1 MKQKW
6 SQIEN
11 KQRFSIKKLSVGV
24 ASVSIGFFITGIPM
38 VQADTSGEG
47 LESTVAVATDMDS
60 KQDSVA
66 EKKEDGPL
74 SDEPAKT
81 EQVDEPVAEEGAVEE
96 VVDTEAGE
104 ESGLLTD
111 RVATEIKTTAGKTTE
126 ESREKEDISVKE
138 ASAPQTI
145 PQESQLEPE
154 EVTTGRYILQ
164 FSEENRNLVL
174 DKLKKIDGVKIV
186 HEYKEVLTG
195 ASVEVGKESL
205 SDVKAITEL
214 TSLEESRRIRPTL
227 HTAKQLVGALK
238 ASSKYQTDGRGMVI
252 AVIDSGLDIKHKD
265 MRLDDGVIPKIKDIT
280 PSTTGTYTLK
290 VPHGYNYVSGNDS
303 LYDDTHEPHGM
314 HIAGTLA
321 GNATDEEVA
330 SKKGVDGIAP
340 NAQLLVYKIFSN
352 DPKNYKAETEDAAYA
367 AIEDAIKHGAD
378 VISLSVGYYDSGL
391 PGNAYYTIAK
401 RAAEKG
407 IIITAAIGNAGAS
420 SSDTSF
426 DLHTNNALGAVD
438 TATTVG
444 VAATPAVIAVGS
456 ARNTHLVQR
465 EFMLNGQSFGY
476 YPIGYTTLTEG
487 KYEFVDAG
495 NGHWEE
501 VQGLDLAGKVAVIKK
516 DKFDLKDAVRN
527 LKFKDVAGIIV
538 INTDQGWNKDYY
550 RTHQLLVDDK
560 TLLSYSSIWGISLSG
575 EDGRRLLEVANQSQD
590 NTGLVLRPTIGMK
603 KLIEVPTVSG
613 FSSWGPT
620 VNLELKPEI
629 VAPGEDVYATLNDNR
644 YGSMSGTSMASP
656 IVAGASALL
665 LPRIRQMTPPE
676 GMTRMDLLRIILMN
690 TATPLVDVLDSSGHA
705 LENSP
710 RQQGAGLLQIDR
722 AFETDVILHH
732 RLKGGVELKE
742 IGRETEFE
750 VTLENLGN
758 QQRSFAISAG
768 KVLTSQDV
776 PVDRIG
782 RSGKVV
788 KEIHAAEI
796 KGSSLHLSEQS
807 IQLGPKEKRTIRL
820 KLDAGEAKDQFAE
833 GYIYF
838 KSLTEG
844 QSDISIPYFG
854 FVGDW
859 SKERI
864 VDAPAWE
871 TSSKLK
877 LTSVL
882 SSYKHNK
889 SGRYIELGRE
899 KIQDNQSPLNP
910 DNIAIQNQHSDSQI
924 GNAFVRFALL
934 RDITNYDLDIVKEA
948 TEDAPVLRRIDTGTM
963 LSRVRY
969 VDYFE
974 SLSEYS
980 KLRTPI
986 ELHRWDGKV
995 YDAGND
1001 ENIPAPEGQYF
1012 FRLRVKNKENGA
1024 YQYTYLPVKIDNQ
1037 KPEIVAID
1045 TNRLSSHRELV
1056 VTAKDNNKV
1065 WEVRANLNGEDLLV
1079 EKVVDDAGQLH
1090 YHLKEVELPLDAKNH
1105 LRVEVMDIAG
1115 NVVAVEKDL
1124 MAPVIQFKNLEDLMA
1139 IRSKKTVEIK
1149 ANVSAQVSDVQAN
1162 LDTQAVNYSLEDG
1175 QLSLQIPEQSDGR
1188 HSFELILKD
1197 KDGNAIYTKTLN
1209 YLVDNE
1215 KPTIDLDIEKDEEDE
1230 EDEEVIQIGKNGRF
1244 TLKGKVSDNVSLP
1257 KNIKL
1262 YYSNLDIGKGE
1273 LKIID
1278 VKEDGSF
1285 EQDFF
1290 KSDFPRAIM
1299 LTAVDE
1305 KGNKLKDL
1313 RINTSPE
1320 SLDEEEETEV
1330 PITVNNWL
1338 IDPIRFNK
1346 ESLGRELD
1354 SELVDFKKQEDGTYL
1369 FTFEIEAETDQAHS
1383 VRINGGEKRYFED
1396 GKLTYPVTL
1405 IEEGNVVDISVYNE
1419 ADELTYTKK
1428 YQMLVDTENPVLQLE
1443 NEVLPLERQV
1453 VDSEEDEDEENQYA
1467 GVLLADADGHLTL
1480 TGSAK
1485 DNGIYWS
1492 LKINEDFVARGGFW
1506 RQYGNNEKAFRYELH
1521 SLKDGDTV
1529 KLDLSD
1535 SFGNAV
1541 VKKYKVRLNDKEVS
1555 EQVPEK
1561 DLHVEQSDK
1570 DQAPSIPVPKSEAH
1584 VPMPKEDNS
1593 LAPQTESAEIALLTG
1608 DTREDGVE
1616 HLVRLTKHEEA
1627 LGISDER
1634 IEVSVPHREF
1644 FERSGRGE
1652 TGALAADTSGKLPQ
1666 TGDSLGSVFISAL
1679 LGLFGGAMAL
1689 RNLKRKE

>member
-74 SDEPAKT
+74 SDEPVKT
-81 EQVDEPVAEEGAVEE
+81 DQVDEPVAEEGVVEE
-96 VVDTEAGE
+96 VVDTEADE
-104 ESGLLTD
+104 EPGLSVD
-111 RVATEIKTTAGKTTE
+111 RAAIEIKTTAGKTTD
-126 ESREKEDISVKE
+126 ESREKEDISGKE
-138 ASAPQTI
+138 ASAPQTS
-145 PQESQLEPE
+145 PQESQVEPE
-154 EVTTGRYILQ
+154 EVTRGRYILQ
-164 FSEENRNLVL
+164 FSDENRNLVL

-265 MRLDDGVIPKIKDIT
+265 MRLDEGVVPKIKEIT

-290 VPHGYNYVSGNDS
+290 VPHGYNYVSGNDN

-330 SKKGVDGIAP
+330 SKQGIDGIAP

-444 VAATPAVIAVGS
+444 VAATPAVIGVGS

-495 NGHWEE
+495 NGRWEE
-501 VQGLDLAGKVAVIKK
+501 VQGLDLAGKVAIIKK

-560 TLLSYSSIWGISLSG
+560 TLLSYSSIWGISLGG
-575 EDGRRLLEVANQSQD
+575 EDGRRLLEVANQSQG

-690 TATPLVDVLDSSGHA
+690 TATPLIDVLDSSGHA

-788 KEIHAAEI
+788 KEIHATEI
-796 KGSSLHLSEQS
+796 KGSSIHLSEQS
-807 IQLGPKEKRTIRL
+807 IQLGPKEKKTIRL
-820 KLDAGEAKDQFAE
+820 RLDAGEAKDQFAE

-995 YDAGND
+995 YDASKD

-1037 KPEIVAID
+1037 KPEIVAINTD
-1045 TNRLSSHRELV
+1045 RLTSHRELV

-1065 WEVRANLNGEDLLV
+1065 WEVRANLNGENLLV

-1124 MAPVIQFKNLEDLMA
+1124 VVPVIQFKNLEDLMA

-1162 LDTQAVNYSLEDG
+1162 LDAQAVNYSLENG
-1175 QLSLQIPEQSDGR
+1175 QLSLHIPEQSDGR

-1197 KDGNAIYTKTLN
+1197 KDGNLIYTKTLN

-1215 KPTIDLDIEKDEEDE
+1215 KPTIELDIE

-1320 SLDEEEETEV
+1320 SLDDEEETEV

-1354 SELVDFKKQEDGTYL
+1354 SGLVDFKKQEDGTYL

-1419 ADELTYTKK
+1419 AGELTYTKK

-1453 VDSEEDEDEENQYA
+1453 VDSDEDEDEENQYA

-1561 DLHVEQSDK
+1561 NLHVEQSDK
-1570 DQAPSIPVPKSEAH
+1570 DQTPSIPIPKSEVQ
-1584 VPMPKEDNS
+1584 VPMPKEEDS
-1593 LAPQTESAEIALLTG
+1593 LAPQTESTEIALLTG
-1608 DTREDGVE
+1608 GTREDGVE
-1616 HLVRLTKHEEA
+1616 YLGRLTKHEEA

-1634 IEVSVPHREF
+1634 IDVSVPHREL

-1652 TGALAADTSGKLPQ
+1652 TGALVADTSGKLPQ

-1689 RNLKRKE
+1689 GNLKRKE

>member
-60 KQDSVA
+60 RPDSVA

-74 SDEPAKT
+74 SDEPVNT
-81 EQVDEPVAEEGAVEE
+81 DQVDEPVAEEGVVEE
-96 VVDTEAGE
+96 VVDTEADE
-104 ESGLLTD
+104 EPGLSVD
-111 RVATEIKTTAGKTTE
+111 RAATEIKTTAGKTTD
-126 ESREKEDISVKE
+126 ESREKEDISGKE
-138 ASAPQTI
+138 ASAPQTS

-154 EVTTGRYILQ
+154 EVTRGRYILQ
-164 FSEENRNLVL
+164 FSDENRNLVL

-195 ASVEVGKESL
+195 ASVEVGRESL

-265 MRLDDGVIPKIKDIT
+265 MRLDEGVVPKIKEIT

-290 VPHGYNYVSGNDS
+290 VPHGYNYVSGNDN

-330 SKKGVDGIAP
+330 SKQGIDGIAP

-444 VAATPAVIAVGS
+444 VAATPAVIGVGS

-495 NGHWEE
+495 NGRWEE
-501 VQGLDLAGKVAVIKK
+501 VQGLDLAGKVAIIKK

-527 LKFKDVAGIIV
+527 LKFKDVVGLV
-538 INTDQGWNKDYY
+538 VVNTDQGWNKDYY
-550 RTHQLLVDDK
+550 KTHQLLVDDK

-590 NTGLVLRPTIGMK
+590 KVGLVLKPTIGMK

-676 GMTRMDLLRIILMN
+676 GMTRMDLLRIVLMN

-788 KEIHAAEI
+788 KEIHATEI

-807 IQLGPKEKRTIRL
+807 IQLGPKEKKTIRL
-820 KLDAGEAKDQFAE
+820 RLDAGEAKDQFAE

-871 TSSKLK
+871 TGSKLK

-899 KIQDNQSPLNP
+899 KIQDNQSPINP
-910 DNIAIQNQHSDSQI
+910 EDIAIQNQHSDSQT

-986 ELHRWDGKV
+986 ELHRWDGKL
-995 YDAGND
+995 YDASQD

-1045 TNRLSSHRELV
+1045 TNRLTSHRELV

-1065 WEVRANLNGEDLLV
+1065 WEVRANLNGENLLV
-1079 EKVVDDAGQLH
+1079 EKVVDDSGQLH

-1105 LRVEVMDIAG
+1105 LRVEAMDIAG
-1115 NVVAVEKDL
+1115 NVIAVETDL
-1124 MAPVIQFKNLEDLMA
+1124 VSPVIQFKNLEDLMA
-1139 IRSKKTVEIK
+1139 TRSKKTVEIK

-1162 LDTQAVNYSLEDG
+1162 LDAQAVNYSLENG

-1197 KDGNAIYTKTLN
+1197 KDGKLIYTKTLN

-1215 KPTIDLDIEKDEEDE
+1215 KPTIDLDIE

-1244 TLKGKVSDNVSLP
+1244 TLKGKVSDNVSFP
-1257 KNIKL
+1257 KDIKL
-1262 YYSNLDIGKGE
+1262 YYSNLDIGKGV

-1305 KGNKLKDL
+1305 KGNKSTAL

-1320 SLDEEEETEV
+1320 SLDDEEETEV

-1453 VDSEEDEDEENQYA
+1453 ADDEDEDEENQYA

-1480 TGSAK
+1480 IGSAK

-1535 SFGNAV
+1535 SFGNAL

-1570 DQAPSIPVPKSEAH
+1570 DQASSIPIPKSEAH
-1584 VPMPKEDNS
+1584 VPMPKEENS
-1593 LAPQTESAEIALLTG
+1593 LASQTESTEIALLTG
-1608 DTREDGVE
+1608 DTIEDGVE

-1634 IEVSVPHREF
+1634 IEVSVPHREL

-1652 TGALAADTSGKLPQ
+1652 TSALAADTSGKLPQ

-1689 RNLKRKE
+1689 GNLKRKE

>member
-60 KQDSVA
+60 RPDSVA

-74 SDEPAKT
+74 SDEPVNT
-81 EQVDEPVAEEGAVEE
+81 DQVDEPVAEEGVVEE
-96 VVDTEAGE
+96 VVDTEADE
-104 ESGLLTD
+104 EPGLSVD
-111 RVATEIKTTAGKTTE
+111 RAATEIKTTAGKTTD
-126 ESREKEDISVKE
+126 ESREKEDISGKE
-138 ASAPQTI
+138 ASAPQTS

-154 EVTTGRYILQ
+154 EVTRGRYILQ
-164 FSEENRNLVL
+164 FSDENRNLVL

-265 MRLDDGVIPKIKDIT
+265 MRLDEGVVPKIKEIT

-290 VPHGYNYVSGNDS
+290 VPHGYNYVSGNDN

-330 SKKGVDGIAP
+330 SKQGIDGIAP

-444 VAATPAVIAVGS
+444 VAATPAVIGVGS

-495 NGHWEE
+495 NGRWEE
-501 VQGLDLAGKVAVIKK
+501 VQGLDLAGKVAIIKK

-527 LKFKDVAGIIV
+527 LKFKDVVGLV
-538 INTDQGWNKDYY
+538 VVNTDQGWNKDYY
-550 RTHQLLVDDK
+550 KTHQLLVDDK

-590 NTGLVLRPTIGMK
+590 KVGLVLKPTIGMK

-676 GMTRMDLLRIILMN
+676 GMTRMDLLRIVLMN

-788 KEIHAAEI
+788 KEIHATEI
-796 KGSSLHLSEQS
+796 KGSSIHLSERS
-807 IQLGPKEKRTIRL
+807 IQLGPKEKKTIRL

-871 TSSKLK
+871 TGSKLK

-899 KIQDNQSPLNP
+899 KIQDNQSPINP
-910 DNIAIQNQHSDSQI
+910 EDIAIQNQHSDSQT

-986 ELHRWDGKV
+986 ELHRWDGKL
-995 YDAGND
+995 YDASQD

-1045 TNRLSSHRELV
+1045 TNRLTSHRELV

-1065 WEVRANLNGEDLLV
+1065 WEVRANLNGENLLV
-1079 EKVVDDAGQLH
+1079 EKVVDDSGQLH

-1105 LRVEVMDIAG
+1105 LRVEAMDIAG
-1115 NVVAVEKDL
+1115 NVIAVETDL
-1124 MAPVIQFKNLEDLMA
+1124 VSPVIQFKNLEDLMA
-1139 IRSKKTVEIK
+1139 TRSKKTVEIK

-1162 LDTQAVNYSLEDG
+1162 LDAQAVNYSLENG

-1197 KDGNAIYTKTLN
+1197 KDGNLIYTKTLN

-1215 KPTIDLDIEKDEEDE
+1215 KPTIDLDIE

-1273 LKIID
+1273 LKFID

-1290 KSDFPRAIM
+1290 KSDFPRAII

-1320 SLDEEEETEV
+1320 SLDDEEETEV

-1369 FTFEIEAETDQAHS
+1369 FTFEIEAETEQAYS

-1453 VDSEEDEDEENQYA
+1453 ADDEDEDEENQYA

-1480 TGSAK
+1480 IGSAK

-1535 SFGNAV
+1535 SFGNAL

-1570 DQAPSIPVPKSEAH
+1570 DQASSIPISKSEAH
-1584 VPMPKEDNS
+1584 VPMPKEENS
-1593 LAPQTESAEIALLTG
+1593 LASQTESTEIALLTG

-1616 HLVRLTKHEEA
+1616 HLEKLTKHEEA

-1634 IEVSVPHREF
+1634 IEVSAPHREF

-1652 TGALAADTSGKLPQ
+1652 TSALAADTSGKLPQ

-1679 LGLFGGAMAL
+1679 LGLFGGVMAL
-1689 RNLKRKE
+1689 GNLKRKE

>member
-74 SDEPAKT
+74 SDEPVKT
-81 EQVDEPVAEEGAVEE
+81 DQVDEPVAEEGVVEE

-111 RVATEIKTTAGKTTE
+111 QAATEIKTTAGKTTD
-126 ESREKEDISVKE
+126 ESREKEDISGKE
-138 ASAPQTI
+138 ASAPQTS
-145 PQESQLEPE
+145 PQESQVEPE
-154 EVTTGRYILQ
+154 EVTRGRYILQ
-164 FSEENRNLVL
+164 FSDENRNLVL

-265 MRLDDGVIPKIKDIT
+265 MRLDEGVVPKIKEIT

-290 VPHGYNYVSGNDS
+290 VPHGYNYVSGNDN

-330 SKKGVDGIAP
+330 SKQGIDGIAP

-444 VAATPAVIAVGS
+444 VAATPAVIGVGS

-495 NGHWEE
+495 NGRWEE
-501 VQGLDLAGKVAVIKK
+501 VQGLDLAGKVAIIKK

-527 LKFKDVAGIIV
+527 LKFKDVAGLVV

-550 RTHQLLVDDK
+550 KTHQLLVDDK

-575 EDGRRLLEVANQSQD
+575 EDGRRLLEVANQSQG
-590 NTGLVLRPTIGMK
+590 NTGLVLKPTIGMK

-690 TATPLVDVLDSSGHA
+690 TATPLIDVLDSSGHA

-788 KEIHAAEI
+788 KEIHAIEI

-807 IQLGPKEKRTIRL
+807 IQLGPKEKKTIRL

-924 GNAFVRFALL
+924 GDAFVRFALL

-995 YDAGND
+995 YDASKD

-1045 TNRLSSHRELV
+1045 TNRLTSHRELV

-1149 ANVSAQVSDVQAN
+1149 ANVSAQVFNVQAN
-1162 LDTQAVNYSLEDG
+1162 LDAQAVNYSLENG

-1197 KDGNAIYTKTLN
+1197 KDGKLIYTKTLN

-1215 KPTIDLDIEKDEEDE
+1215 KPTIDLDIEK
-1230 EDEEVIQIGKNGRF
+1230 DEEVIQIGKNGRF

-1320 SLDEEEETEV
+1320 SLDDEEETEV

-1354 SELVDFKKQEDGTYL
+1354 SGLVDFKKQEDGTYL
-1369 FTFEIEAETDQAHS
+1369 FTFEIEAETDQAYS

-1535 SFGNAV
+1535 SFGNALV
-1541 VKKYKVRLNDKEVS
+1541 RKYKVRLNDNEVS

-1561 DLHVEQSDK
+1561 DLRVEQSDK
-1570 DQAPSIPVPKSEAH
+1570 DQTPSIPIPKSEVQ
-1584 VPMPKEDNS
+1584 VPMPKEEDS
-1593 LAPQTESAEIALLTG
+1593 LAPQTEATEIALLTS

-1616 HLVRLTKHEEA
+1616 HLGRLTKHEEA

-1634 IEVSVPHREF
+1634 IEVSVSHREF

-1689 RNLKRKE
+1689 GNLKRKE

>member
-74 SDEPAKT
+74 SDEPVKT
-81 EQVDEPVAEEGAVEE
+81 DQVDEPVAEEGVVEE

-111 RVATEIKTTAGKTTE
+111 QAATEIKTTAGKTTD
-126 ESREKEDISVKE
+126 ESKEKEDISGKE
-138 ASAPQTI
+138 ASAPQTS
-145 PQESQLEPE
+145 PQESPVEPE
-154 EVTTGRYILQ
+154 EVTRGRYILQ
-164 FSEENRNLVL
+164 FSDENRNLVL

-265 MRLDDGVIPKIKDIT
+265 MRLDEGVVPKIKEIT

-290 VPHGYNYVSGNDS
+290 VPHGYNYVSGNDN

-330 SKKGVDGIAP
+330 SKQGIDGIAP

-444 VAATPAVIAVGS
+444 VAATPAVVGVGS

-495 NGHWEE
+495 NGRWEE

-527 LKFKDVAGIIV
+527 LKFKDVAGLVV

-550 RTHQLLVDDK
+550 KTHQLLVDDK

-575 EDGRRLLEVANQSQD
+575 EDGRRLLEVANQSQG
-590 NTGLVLRPTIGMK
+590 NTGLVLKPTIGMK

-788 KEIHAAEI
+788 KEIHATEI

-807 IQLGPKEKRTIRL
+807 IQLGPKEKKTIRL
-820 KLDAGEAKDQFAE
+820 RLDAGEAKDQFAE

-910 DNIAIQNQHSDSQI
+910 DSIAIQNQHSDSQI

-995 YDAGND
+995 YDASKD

-1012 FRLRVKNKENGA
+1012 FRLRVKNKENGG

-1045 TNRLSSHRELV
+1045 TNRLTSHRELV

-1124 MAPVIQFKNLEDLMA
+1124 VAPVIQFKNLEDLMA

-1149 ANVSAQVSDVQAN
+1149 ANVSAQVSKVQAN
-1162 LDTQAVNYSLEDG
+1162 LDAQAVNYSLENG

-1197 KDGNAIYTKTLN
+1197 KDGNPIYTKTLN

-1215 KPTIDLDIEKDEEDE
+1215 KPTIDLDIEK
-1230 EDEEVIQIGKNGRF
+1230 DEEVIQIGKNGRF

-1262 YYSNLDIGKGE
+1262 YCSNLDIGKGE

-1354 SELVDFKKQEDGTYL
+1354 SGLVDFKKQEDGTYL

-1419 ADELTYTKK
+1419 VDELTYTKK

-1453 VDSEEDEDEENQYA
+1453 VDSEEEDEENQYA

-1535 SFGNAV
+1535 SFGNAL

-1570 DQAPSIPVPKSEAH
+1570 DQAPSIPILNSEAH
-1584 VPMPKEDNS
+1584 VPMPKEENS
-1593 LAPQTESAEIALLTG
+1593 FAPQTESAEIALLTG

-1634 IEVSVPHREF
+1634 IEVSIPHREF
-1644 FERSGRGE
+1644 FERNGRGE

-1689 RNLKRKE
+1689 GNLKRKE

>member
-11 KQRFSIKKLSVGV
+11 KQRFSIKKLSVGA
-24 ASVSIGFFITGIPM
+24 ASVSIGFFITGVPM

-66 EKKEDGPL
+66 EKREDGPL
-74 SDEPAKT
+74 SDEPVNT
-81 EQVDEPVAEEGAVEE
+81 DQVDEPVAEEGVVEE

-111 RVATEIKTTAGKTTE
+111 QAATEIKTTAGKTTD
-126 ESREKEDISVKE
+126 ESKEKEDISGKE
-138 ASAPQTI
+138 ASAPQTS
-145 PQESQLEPE
+145 PQESPVEPE
-154 EVTTGRYILQ
+154 EVTRGRYILQ
-164 FSEENRNLVL
+164 FSDENRNLVL

-265 MRLDDGVIPKIKDIT
+265 MRLDEGVVPKIKEIT

-290 VPHGYNYVSGNDS
+290 VPHGYNYVSGNDN

-330 SKKGVDGIAP
+330 SKQGIDGIAP

-444 VAATPAVIAVGS
+444 VAATPAVIGVGS

-495 NGHWEE
+495 NGRWEE
-501 VQGLDLAGKVAVIKK
+501 VQGLDLAGKVAIIKK

-527 LKFKDVAGIIV
+527 LKFKDVAGLVV

-550 RTHQLLVDDK
+550 KTHQLLVDDK

-575 EDGRRLLEVANQSQD
+575 EDGRRLLEVANQSQG
-590 NTGLVLRPTIGMK
+590 NTGLVLKPTIGMK

-788 KEIHAAEI
+788 KEIHATEI

-807 IQLGPKEKRTIRL
+807 IQLGPKEKKTIRL

-995 YDAGND
+995 YDASKD

-1045 TNRLSSHRELV
+1045 TNRLTSHRELV

-1124 MAPVIQFKNLEDLMA
+1124 VAPVIQFKNLEDLMA
-1139 IRSKKTVEIK
+1139 TRSKKTVEIK

-1162 LDTQAVNYSLEDG
+1162 LDAQAVNHSLENG

-1197 KDGNAIYTKTLN
+1197 KDGKLIYTKTLN

-1215 KPTIDLDIEKDEEDE
+1215 KPTIDLDIEKDE

-1354 SELVDFKKQEDGTYL
+1354 SGLVDFKKQEDGTYL

-1535 SFGNAV
+1535 SFGNAL

-1561 DLHVEQSDK
+1561 NLHVERSDK
-1570 DQAPSIPVPKSEAH
+1570 DQTPSIPILKSKAH
-1584 VPMPKEDNS
+1584 VPMPKEENS
-1593 LAPQTESAEIALLTG
+1593 FAPQTESTEIALLTG

-1616 HLVRLTKHEEA
+1616 HLVRLTKHEEP

-1634 IEVSVPHREF
+1634 IEVSIPHREF

-1689 RNLKRKE
+1689 GNLKRKE

>member
-24 ASVSIGFFITGIPM
+24 ASVSIGFFITGVPM

-60 KQDSVA
+60 RQNSAV

-74 SDEPAKT
+74 SDDPVKT
-81 EQVDEPVAEEGAVEE
+81 EQVDEPVAEEGVVEE

-111 RVATEIKTTAGKTTE
+111 QAATEIKTTAGKTTD
-126 ESREKEDISVKE
+126 ESKEKEDISGKE

-154 EVTTGRYILQ
+154 EVTIGRYILQ

-205 SDVKAITEL
+205 SDVKAIIEL

-290 VPHGYNYVSGNDS
+290 VPHGYNYVSGNDN

-495 NGHWEE
+495 NGRWEE

-527 LKFKDVAGIIV
+527 LKFKDVAGLVV

-575 EDGRRLLEVANQSQD
+575 EDGRRLLEVANQSQG
-590 NTGLVLRPTIGMK
+590 NTGLVLKPTIGMK

-788 KEIHAAEI
+788 KEIHATEI
-796 KGSSLHLSEQS
+796 KGSSIHLSEQS

-820 KLDAGEAKDQFAE
+820 RLDAGEAKDQFAE

-995 YDAGND
+995 YDASND

-1045 TNRLSSHRELV
+1045 TNRLTSHRELV

-1124 MAPVIQFKNLEDLMA
+1124 VAPVIQFKNLEDLMA

-1149 ANVSAQVSDVQAN
+1149 ANVSAQVSKVQAN
-1162 LDTQAVNYSLEDG
+1162 LDAQAVNYSLENG

-1188 HSFELILKD
+1188 HNFELILKD
-1197 KDGNAIYTKTLN
+1197 KDGKLIYTKTLN

-1215 KPTIDLDIEKDEEDE
+1215 KPTIDLDIEK
-1230 EDEEVIQIGKNGRF
+1230 DEEVIQIGKNGRF

-1535 SFGNAV
+1535 SFGNAL

-1584 VPMPKEDNS
+1584 VPMPKEENS
-1593 LAPQTESAEIALLTG
+1593 LAPQTESTEIALLTG

-1616 HLVRLTKHEEA
+1616 HLVRFTKHEEA

-1634 IEVSVPHREF
+1634 IEVSIPHREF

-1666 TGDSLGSVFISAL
+1666 TGDSLGSVFISVL

-1689 RNLKRKE
+1689 GNLKRKE

>member
-60 KQDSVA
+60 RPDSVA

-74 SDEPAKT
+74 SDEPVNMD
-81 EQVDEPVAEEGAVEE
+81 QVDEPVAEEGGVEE

-111 RVATEIKTTAGKTTE
+111 RAATEIKTTAGKTTD
-126 ESREKEDISVKE
+126 ESREKEDFNVKE
-138 ASAPQTI
+138 TSAPQTS

-154 EVTTGRYILQ
+154 EVTRGRYILQ
-164 FSEENRNLVL
+164 FSDENRNLVL

-265 MRLDDGVIPKIKDIT
+265 MRLDEGVVPKIKEIT

-290 VPHGYNYVSGNDS
+290 VPHGYNYVSGNDN

-330 SKKGVDGIAP
+330 SKQGIDGIAP

-476 YPIGYTTLTEG
+476 YPIGYTTLPEG

-495 NGHWEE
+495 NGRWEE
-501 VQGLDLAGKVAVIKK
+501 VQGLDLAGKVAIIKK

-527 LKFKDVAGIIV
+527 LKFKDVVGLV
-538 INTDQGWNKDYY
+538 VVNTDQGWNKDYY
-550 RTHQLLVDDK
+550 KTHQLLVDDK

-590 NTGLVLRPTIGMK
+590 KVGLVLKPTIGMK

-758 QQRSFAISAG
+758 QQRNFAISSG

-788 KEIHAAEI
+788 KEIHATEI

-807 IQLGPKEKRTIRL
+807 IQLGPKEKKTIRL
-820 KLDAGEAKDQFAE
+820 RLDAGEAKDQFAE

-871 TSSKLK
+871 TGSKLK

-899 KIQDNQSPLNP
+899 KIQDNQSPINP
-910 DNIAIQNQHSDSQI
+910 EDIAIQNQHSDSQT

-986 ELHRWDGKV
+986 ELHRWDGKL
-995 YDAGND
+995 YDASQD

-1045 TNRLSSHRELV
+1045 TNRLTSHRELV

-1065 WEVRANLNGEDLLV
+1065 WEVRANLNGENLLV
-1079 EKVVDDAGQLH
+1079 EKVVDDSGQLH

-1105 LRVEVMDIAG
+1105 LRVEAMDIAG
-1115 NVVAVEKDL
+1115 NVIAVETDL
-1124 MAPVIQFKNLEDLMA
+1124 VSPVIQFKNLEDLMA
-1139 IRSKKTVEIK
+1139 TRSKKTVEIK

-1162 LDTQAVNYSLEDG
+1162 LDAQAVNYSLENG

-1197 KDGNAIYTKTLN
+1197 KDGNLIYTKTLN

-1215 KPTIDLDIEKDEEDE
+1215 KPTIDLDIE

-1273 LKIID
+1273 LKFID

-1290 KSDFPRAIM
+1290 KSDFPRAII

-1320 SLDEEEETEV
+1320 SLDDEEETEV

-1369 FTFEIEAETDQAHS
+1369 FTFEIEAETEQAYS

-1453 VDSEEDEDEENQYA
+1453 ADDEDEDEENQYA

-1535 SFGNAV
+1535 SFGNAL

-1570 DQAPSIPVPKSEAH
+1570 DQASSIPISKSEAH
-1584 VPMPKEDNS
+1584 VPMPKEENS
-1593 LAPQTESAEIALLTG
+1593 LASQTESTEIALLTG

-1616 HLVRLTKHEEA
+1616 HLEKLTKHEEA

-1634 IEVSVPHREF
+1634 IEVSVPHREL

-1652 TGALAADTSGKLPQ
+1652 TSALAADTSGKLPQ

-1689 RNLKRKE
+1689 GNLKRKE

>member
-74 SDEPAKT
+74 SDEPVKT
-81 EQVDEPVAEEGAVEE
+81 DQVDEPVAEEGVVEE

-111 RVATEIKTTAGKTTE
+111 QAATEIKTTAGKTTD
-126 ESREKEDISVKE
+126 ESKEKEDISGKE
-138 ASAPQTI
+138 ASAPQTS
-145 PQESQLEPE
+145 PQESPVEPE
-154 EVTTGRYILQ
+154 EVTRGRYILQ
-164 FSEENRNLVL
+164 FSDENRNLVL

-290 VPHGYNYVSGNDS
+290 VPHGYNYVSGNDN

-575 EDGRRLLEVANQSQD
+575 EDGRRLLEVANQSQG

-796 KGSSLHLSEQS
+796 RGSSIHLSEQS
-807 IQLGPKEKRTIRL
+807 IQLGPKEKKTIRL
-820 KLDAGEAKDQFAE
+820 RLDAGEAKDQFAE

-995 YDAGND
+995 YDASKD

-1045 TNRLSSHRELV
+1045 TNRLTSHRELV

-1124 MAPVIQFKNLEDLMA
+1124 VAPVIQFKNLEDLMA
-1139 IRSKKTVEIK
+1139 VRSKKTVEIK
-1149 ANVSAQVSDVQAN
+1149 ANVSAQVSNVQAN
-1162 LDTQAVNYSLEDG
+1162 LDAQAVNYSLENG

-1197 KDGNAIYTKTLN
+1197 KDGKLIYTKTLN

-1215 KPTIDLDIEKDEEDE
+1215 KPTIDLDIEK
-1230 EDEEVIQIGKNGRF
+1230 DEEVIQIGKNGRF

-1396 GKLTYPVTL
+1396 GKLNYPVTL

-1453 VDSEEDEDEENQYA
+1453 VDSEEDGDEENQYA

-1584 VPMPKEDNS
+1584 VPMPKEENS
-1593 LAPQTESAEIALLTG
+1593 LAPQTESTEIALLTG
-1608 DTREDGVE
+1608 DTIEDGVE
-1616 HLVRLTKHEEA
+1616 HLGRLTKHEEP

-1634 IEVSVPHREF
+1634 IEVPVLHGEF

-1652 TGALAADTSGKLPQ
+1652 PGALAADTSGKLPQ

-1689 RNLKRKE
+1689 GNLKRKE

>member
-60 KQDSVA
+60 RPDSVA

-74 SDEPAKT
+74 SDEPVNT
-81 EQVDEPVAEEGAVEE
+81 DQVDEPVAEEGVVEE
-96 VVDTEAGE
+96 VVDTEADE
-104 ESGLLTD
+104 EPGLSVD
-111 RVATEIKTTAGKTTE
+111 RAATEIKTTAGKTTD
-126 ESREKEDISVKE
+126 ESREKEDISGKE
-138 ASAPQTI
+138 ASAPQTS

-154 EVTTGRYILQ
+154 EVTRGRYILQ
-164 FSEENRNLVL
+164 FSDENRNLVL

-265 MRLDDGVIPKIKDIT
+265 MRLDEGVVPKIKEIT

-290 VPHGYNYVSGNDS
+290 VPHGYNYVSGNDN

-330 SKKGVDGIAP
+330 SKQGIDGIAP

-444 VAATPAVIAVGS
+444 VAATPAVIGVGS

-495 NGHWEE
+495 NGRWEE
-501 VQGLDLAGKVAVIKK
+501 VQGLDLAGKVAIIKK

-527 LKFKDVAGIIV
+527 LKFKDVVGLV
-538 INTDQGWNKDYY
+538 VVNTDQGWNKDYY
-550 RTHQLLVDDK
+550 KTHQLLVDDK

-590 NTGLVLRPTIGMK
+590 KVGLVLKPTIGMK

-676 GMTRMDLLRIILMN
+676 GMTRMDLLRIVLMN

-788 KEIHAAEI
+788 KEIHATEI

-807 IQLGPKEKRTIRL
+807 IQLGPKEKKTIRL
-820 KLDAGEAKDQFAE
+820 RLDAGEAKDQFAE

-871 TSSKLK
+871 TGSKLK

-899 KIQDNQSPLNP
+899 KIQDNQSPINP
-910 DNIAIQNQHSDSQI
+910 EDIAIQNQHSDSQT

-986 ELHRWDGKV
+986 ELHRWDGKL
-995 YDAGND
+995 YDASQD

-1045 TNRLSSHRELV
+1045 TNRLTSHRELV

-1065 WEVRANLNGEDLLV
+1065 WEVRANLNGENLLV
-1079 EKVVDDAGQLH
+1079 EKVVDDSGQLH

-1105 LRVEVMDIAG
+1105 LRVEAMDIAG
-1115 NVVAVEKDL
+1115 NVIAVETDL
-1124 MAPVIQFKNLEDLMA
+1124 VSPVIQFKNLEDLMA
-1139 IRSKKTVEIK
+1139 TRSKKTVEIK

-1162 LDTQAVNYSLEDG
+1162 LDAQAVNYSLENG

-1197 KDGNAIYTKTLN
+1197 KDGKLIYTKTLN

-1215 KPTIDLDIEKDEEDE
+1215 KPTIDLDIE

-1244 TLKGKVSDNVSLP
+1244 TLKGKVSDNVSFP
-1257 KNIKL
+1257 KDIKL
-1262 YYSNLDIGKGE
+1262 YYSNLDIGKGV

-1305 KGNKLKDL
+1305 KGNKSTAL

-1320 SLDEEEETEV
+1320 SLDDEEETEV

-1369 FTFEIEAETDQAHS
+1369 FTFEIEAETEQAHS

-1453 VDSEEDEDEENQYA
+1453 ADDEDEDEENQYA

-1480 TGSAK
+1480 IGSAK

-1535 SFGNAV
+1535 SFGNAL

-1570 DQAPSIPVPKSEAH
+1570 DQAPSIPVPKSEAY

-1593 LAPQTESAEIALLTG
+1593 LASQTESTEIALLTG

-1616 HLVRLTKHEEA
+1616 HLEKLTKHEEA

-1634 IEVSVPHREF
+1634 IEVSAPHREF

-1652 TGALAADTSGKLPQ
+1652 TSALAADTSGKLPQ

-1679 LGLFGGAMAL
+1679 LGLFGGVMAL
-1689 RNLKRKE
+1689 GNLKRKE

>member
-24 ASVSIGFFITGIPM
+24 ASVSIGFFITGVPM

-60 KQDSVA
+60 RQNSAV

-74 SDEPAKT
+74 SDDPVKT
-81 EQVDEPVAEEGAVEE
+81 EQVDEPVAEEGVVEE

-111 RVATEIKTTAGKTTE
+111 QAATEIKTTAGKTTD
-126 ESREKEDISVKE
+126 ESKEKEDISGKE

-290 VPHGYNYVSGNDS
+290 VPHGYNYVSGNDN

-575 EDGRRLLEVANQSQD
+575 EDGRRLLEVANQSQG
-590 NTGLVLRPTIGMK
+590 NTGLVLKPTIGMK

-690 TATPLVDVLDSSGHA
+690 TATPLIDLLDSSGHA

-722 AFETDVILHH
+722 AFETDVILYH

-776 PVDRIG
+776 PVDRVG

-788 KEIHAAEI
+788 KEIHATEI

-995 YDAGND
+995 YDASKD

-1045 TNRLSSHRELV
+1045 TNRLTSHRELV

-1124 MAPVIQFKNLEDLMA
+1124 VAPVIQLKNLEDLMA
-1139 IRSKKTVEIK
+1139 IRSNKTVEIK
-1149 ANVSAQVSDVQAN
+1149 ANVSAQVFNVQAN
-1162 LDTQAVNYSLEDG
+1162 LDAQAVNYSLENG

-1197 KDGNAIYTKTLN
+1197 KDGKLIYTKTLN

-1215 KPTIDLDIEKDEEDE
+1215 KPTIDLDIEK
-1230 EDEEVIQIGKNGRF
+1230 DEEVIQIGKNGRF

-1354 SELVDFKKQEDGTYL
+1354 SGLVDFKKQEDGTYL

-1396 GKLTYPVTL
+1396 RKLTYPVTL

-1570 DQAPSIPVPKSEAH
+1570 DQTPSIPIPKSEAH

-1593 LAPQTESAEIALLTG
+1593 LAPQTESTEIALLTG

-1679 LGLFGGAMAL
+1679 LGLFGGAMTL
-1689 RNLKRKE
+1689 GNLKRKE

>member
-24 ASVSIGFFITGIPM
+24 ASVSIGFFITGVPM

-66 EKKEDGPL
+66 EKREDGPL
-74 SDEPAKT
+74 SDEPVKT
-81 EQVDEPVAEEGAVEE
+81 EQVDEPVAEEGVVEE

-111 RVATEIKTTAGKTTE
+111 RAATEIKTTAGKTTD
-126 ESREKEDISVKE
+126 ESREKEDISGKE
-138 ASAPQTI
+138 ASAPQTS
-145 PQESQLEPE
+145 PQESSVEPE
-154 EVTTGRYILQ
+154 EVTRGRYILQ
-164 FSEENRNLVL
+164 FSDENRNLVL

-195 ASVEVGKESL
+195 ASVEVGEESL

-265 MRLDDGVIPKIKDIT
+265 MRLDEGVVPKIKEIT

-290 VPHGYNYVSGNDS
+290 VPHGYNYVSGNDN

-330 SKKGVDGIAP
+330 SKQGIDGIAP

-444 VAATPAVIAVGS
+444 VAATPAVIGVGS

-575 EDGRRLLEVANQSQD
+575 EDGRRLLEVANQSQG
-590 NTGLVLRPTIGMK
+590 NTGLVLKPTIGMK

-788 KEIHAAEI
+788 KEIHATEI
-796 KGSSLHLSEQS
+796 KGSSIHLSEQS

-995 YDAGND
+995 YDASKD

-1045 TNRLSSHRELV
+1045 TNRLTSHRELV

-1124 MAPVIQFKNLEDLMA
+1124 VAPVIQFKNLEDLMA

-1149 ANVSAQVSDVQAN
+1149 ANVSAQVSNVQAN
-1162 LDTQAVNYSLEDG
+1162 LDAQAVNYSLENG

-1197 KDGNAIYTKTLN
+1197 KDGKLIYTKTLN

-1215 KPTIDLDIEKDEEDE
+1215 KPTIDLDIE

-1354 SELVDFKKQEDGTYL
+1354 SGLVDFKKQEDGTYL
-1369 FTFEIEAETDQAHS
+1369 FTFEIEAETEQAHS
-1383 VRINGGEKRYFED
+1383 VRINGGGKRYFED

-1419 ADELTYTKK
+1419 ADELAYTKK
-1428 YQMLVDTENPVLQLE
+1428 YQMLVDTENPVLKLE

-1555 EQVPEK
+1555 KQVPEK
-1561 DLHVEQSDK
+1561 DLHVEQSDE
-1570 DQAPSIPVPKSEAH
+1570 DQAPSIPILKSEAH
-1584 VPMPKEDNS
+1584 VPMPKEENS
-1593 LAPQTESAEIALLTG
+1593 FAPQTESTEIALLTG

-1634 IEVSVPHREF
+1634 IEVSIPHREF

-1652 TGALAADTSGKLPQ
+1652 TGALVADTSGKLPQ

-1679 LGLFGGAMAL
+1679 LGLLGGAMAL
-1689 RNLKRKE
+1689 GNLKRKE

>member
-60 KQDSVA
+60 KQDSVVD
-66 EKKEDGPL
+66 KKEDGPL
-74 SDEPAKT
+74 SDEPVKM
-81 EQVDEPVAEEGAVEE
+81 EQVDEPVAEEGVVEE

-111 RVATEIKTTAGKTTE
+111 RAATEITTTAGKTTE
-126 ESREKEDISVKE
+126 ESREKEDISGKE
-138 ASAPQTI
+138 ASTPQTI
-145 PQESQLEPE
+145 PQESQLESE

-195 ASVEVGKESL
+195 ASVEVGREGL
-205 SDVKAITEL
+205 PDIKAIAEL

-227 HTAKQLVGALK
+227 HTAKELVGALK

-265 MRLDDGVIPKIKDIT
+265 MRLDEGVVPKIKEIT

-290 VPHGYNYVSGNDS
+290 VPHGYNYVSGNDN

-330 SKKGVDGIAP
+330 SKQGIDGIAP

-444 VAATPAVIAVGS
+444 VAATPAVIGVGS

-495 NGHWEE
+495 NGRWEE
-501 VQGLDLAGKVAVIKK
+501 VQGLDLAGKVAIIKK

-527 LKFKDVAGIIV
+527 LKFKDVAGLVV

-575 EDGRRLLEVANQSQD
+575 EDGRRLLEVANQSQG

-676 GMTRMDLLRIILMN
+676 GMTRMDLLRVILMN

-758 QQRSFAISAG
+758 QQRSFAVSAG

-788 KEIHAAEI
+788 KEIHATEI
-796 KGSSLHLSEQS
+796 KGSSIHLSEQS

-820 KLDAGEAKDQFAE
+820 RLDAGEAKDQFAE

-995 YDAGND
+995 YDASND

-1045 TNRLSSHRELV
+1045 TNRLTSHRELV

-1124 MAPVIQFKNLEDLMA
+1124 VAPVIQFKNLEDLMA

-1149 ANVSAQVSDVQAN
+1149 ANVSAQVSKVQAN
-1162 LDTQAVNYSLEDG
+1162 LDAQAVNYSLENG

-1188 HSFELILKD
+1188 HNFELILKD
-1197 KDGNAIYTKTLN
+1197 KDGKLIYTKTLN

-1215 KPTIDLDIEKDEEDE
+1215 KPTIDLDIEK
-1230 EDEEVIQIGKNGRF
+1230 DEEVIQIGKNGRF

-1535 SFGNAV
+1535 SFGNAL

-1584 VPMPKEDNS
+1584 VPMPKEENS
-1593 LAPQTESAEIALLTG
+1593 LAPQTESTEIALLTG

-1616 HLVRLTKHEEA
+1616 HLVRFTKHEEA

-1634 IEVSVPHREF
+1634 IEVSIPHREF

-1666 TGDSLGSVFISAL
+1666 TGDSLGSVFISVL

-1689 RNLKRKE
+1689 GNLKRKE

>member
-24 ASVSIGFFITGIPM
+24 ASVSIGFFITGVPM

-66 EKKEDGPL
+66 EKREDGPL
-74 SDEPAKT
+74 SDEPVNT
-81 EQVDEPVAEEGAVEE
+81 DQVDEPVAEEGVVEE

-111 RVATEIKTTAGKTTE
+111 QAATEIKTTAGKTTD
-126 ESREKEDISVKE
+126 ESKEKEDISGKE
-138 ASAPQTI
+138 ASAPQTS
-145 PQESQLEPE
+145 PQESPVEPE
-154 EVTTGRYILQ
+154 EVTRGRYILQ
-164 FSEENRNLVL
+164 FSDENRNLVL

-265 MRLDDGVIPKIKDIT
+265 MRLDEGVVPKIKEIT

-290 VPHGYNYVSGNDS
+290 VPHGYNYVSGNDN

-330 SKKGVDGIAP
+330 SKQGIDGIAP

-444 VAATPAVIAVGS
+444 VAATPAVIGVGS

-495 NGHWEE
+495 NGRWEE
-501 VQGLDLAGKVAVIKK
+501 VQGLDLAGKVAIIKK

-575 EDGRRLLEVANQSQD
+575 EDGRRLLEVANQSQG
-590 NTGLVLRPTIGMK
+590 NTGLVLKPTIGMK

-690 TATPLVDVLDSSGHA
+690 TATPLIDLLDSSGHA

-796 KGSSLHLSEQS
+796 KGSSIHLSEQS
-807 IQLGPKEKRTIRL
+807 IQLDPKEKRTIRL
-820 KLDAGEAKDQFAE
+820 RLDAGEAKDQFAE

-995 YDAGND
+995 YDASKD

-1045 TNRLSSHRELV
+1045 TNRLTSHRELV

-1124 MAPVIQFKNLEDLMA
+1124 VAPVIQFKNLEDLMA
-1139 IRSKKTVEIK
+1139 VRSKKTVEIK
-1149 ANVSAQVSDVQAN
+1149 ANVSAQVSNVQAN
-1162 LDTQAVNYSLEDG
+1162 LDAQAVNYSLENG

-1197 KDGNAIYTKTLN
+1197 KDGKLIYTKTLN

-1215 KPTIDLDIEKDEEDE
+1215 KPTIDLDIEK
-1230 EDEEVIQIGKNGRF
+1230 DEEVIQIGKNGRF

-1290 KSDFPRAIM
+1290 KSDFPRAII

-1561 DLHVEQSDK
+1561 NLHVERSDK
-1570 DQAPSIPVPKSEAH
+1570 DQTPSIPILKSKAH
-1584 VPMPKEDNS
+1584 VPMPKEENS
-1593 LAPQTESAEIALLTG
+1593 FAPQTESTEIALLTG

-1634 IEVSVPHREF
+1634 IEVSIPHREF

-1689 RNLKRKE
+1689 GNLKRKE

>member
-60 KQDSVA
+60 RPDSVA

-74 SDEPAKT
+74 SDEPVNT
-81 EQVDEPVAEEGAVEE
+81 DQVDEPVAEEGVVEE
-96 VVDTEAGE
+96 VVDTEADE
-104 ESGLLTD
+104 EPGLSVD
-111 RVATEIKTTAGKTTE
+111 RAATEIKTTAGKTTD
-126 ESREKEDISVKE
+126 ESREKEDISGKE
-138 ASAPQTI
+138 ASAPQTS
-145 PQESQLEPE
+145 PQGSQLEPE
-154 EVTTGRYILQ
+154 EVTRGRYILQ
-164 FSEENRNLVL
+164 FSDENRNLVL

-265 MRLDDGVIPKIKDIT
+265 MRLDEGVVPKIKEIT

-290 VPHGYNYVSGNDS
+290 VPHGYNYVSGNDN

-330 SKKGVDGIAP
+330 SKQGIDGIAP

-444 VAATPAVIAVGS
+444 VAATPAVIGVGS

-495 NGHWEE
+495 NGRWEE
-501 VQGLDLAGKVAVIKK
+501 VQGLDLAGKVAIIKK

-550 RTHQLLVDDK
+550 KTHQLLVDDK

-575 EDGRRLLEVANQSQD
+575 EDGRRLLEVANQSQG
-590 NTGLVLRPTIGMK
+590 NTGLVLKPTIGMK

-758 QQRSFAISAG
+758 QQRNFAISAG

-788 KEIHAAEI
+788 KEIHATEI

-807 IQLGPKEKRTIRL
+807 IQLGPKEKKTIRL
-820 KLDAGEAKDQFAE
+820 RLDAGEAKDQFAE

-871 TSSKLK
+871 NSSKLK

-882 SSYKHNK
+882 SSYKYNK

-910 DNIAIQNQHSDSQI
+910 ENIAIQNQHSDSQI

-963 LSRVRY
+963 LSRIRY

-980 KLRTPI
+980 KFRTPI
-986 ELHRWDGKV
+986 ELHRWDGKL
-995 YDAGND
+995 YDASQD

-1045 TNRLSSHRELV
+1045 TNRLTSHRELV

-1065 WEVRANLNGEDLLV
+1065 WEVRANLNGENLLV
-1079 EKVVDDAGQLH
+1079 EKVVDDSGQLH

-1105 LRVEVMDIAG
+1105 LRVEAMDIAG
-1115 NVVAVEKDL
+1115 NVIAVETDL
-1124 MAPVIQFKNLEDLMA
+1124 VSPVIQFKNLEDLMA
-1139 IRSKKTVEIK
+1139 TRSKKTVEIK

-1162 LDTQAVNYSLEDG
+1162 LDAQAVNYSLENG

-1197 KDGNAIYTKTLN
+1197 KDGKLIYTKTLN

-1215 KPTIDLDIEKDEEDE
+1215 KPTIDLDIE

-1244 TLKGKVSDNVSLP
+1244 TLKGKVSDNVSFP
-1257 KNIKL
+1257 KDIKL
-1262 YYSNLDIGKGE
+1262 YYSNLDIGKGV

-1290 KSDFPRAIM
+1290 KSDFPRAII

-1354 SELVDFKKQEDGTYL
+1354 SGLVDFKKQEDGTYL
-1369 FTFEIEAETDQAHS
+1369 FTFEIEAETEQAHS

-1419 ADELTYTKK
+1419 EDELTYTKK

-1453 VDSEEDEDEENQYA
+1453 ADDEDEDEENQYA

-1480 TGSAK
+1480 IGSAK

-1535 SFGNAV
+1535 SFGNAL

-1570 DQAPSIPVPKSEAH
+1570 DQASSIPISKSEAH
-1584 VPMPKEDNS
+1584 VPMPKEENS
-1593 LAPQTESAEIALLTG
+1593 LASQTESTEIALLTG

-1616 HLVRLTKHEEA
+1616 HLEKLTKHEEA

-1634 IEVSVPHREF
+1634 IEVSAPHREF

-1652 TGALAADTSGKLPQ
+1652 TSALAADTSGKLPQ

-1689 RNLKRKE
+1689 GNLKRKE

>member
-24 ASVSIGFFITGIPM
+24 ASVSIGFFITGVPM

-66 EKKEDGPL
+66 EKREDGPL
-74 SDEPAKT
+74 SDEPVKT
-81 EQVDEPVAEEGAVEE
+81 EQVDEPVAEEGVVEE
-96 VVDTEAGE
+96 VVDIEADE
-104 ESGLLTD
+104 EPGLSVD
-111 RVATEIKTTAGKTTE
+111 QAATEIKTTAGKTTD
-126 ESREKEDISVKE
+126 ESKEKEDISGKE
-138 ASAPQTI
+138 ASAPQTS
-145 PQESQLEPE
+145 PQESQVEPE
-154 EVTTGRYILQ
+154 EVTRGRYILQ
-164 FSEENRNLVL
+164 FSDENRNLVL

-265 MRLDDGVIPKIKDIT
+265 MRLDEGVVPKIKEIT

-290 VPHGYNYVSGNDS
+290 VPHGYNYVSGNDN

-330 SKKGVDGIAP
+330 SKQGIDGIAP

-444 VAATPAVIAVGS
+444 VAATPAVIGVGS

-495 NGHWEE
+495 NGRWEE

-527 LKFKDVAGIIV
+527 LKFKDVAGLVV

-550 RTHQLLVDDK
+550 KTHQLLVDDK

-575 EDGRRLLEVANQSQD
+575 EDGRRLLEVANQSQG
-590 NTGLVLRPTIGMK
+590 NTGLVLKPTIGMK

-788 KEIHAAEI
+788 KEIHATEI
-796 KGSSLHLSEQS
+796 KGSSIHLSEQS

-995 YDAGND
+995 YDASKD

-1045 TNRLSSHRELV
+1045 TNRLTSHRELV

-1124 MAPVIQFKNLEDLMA
+1124 VAPVIQFKNLEDLMA

-1149 ANVSAQVSDVQAN
+1149 ANVSAQVSKVQAN
-1162 LDTQAVNYSLEDG
+1162 LDAQAVNYSLENG

-1197 KDGNAIYTKTLN
+1197 KYGNPIYTKTLN

-1215 KPTIDLDIEKDEEDE
+1215 KPTIDLDIEK
-1230 EDEEVIQIGKNGRF
+1230 DEEVIQIGKNGRF

-1262 YYSNLDIGKGE
+1262 YCSNLDIGKGE

-1354 SELVDFKKQEDGTYL
+1354 SGLVDFKKQEDGTYL

-1419 ADELTYTKK
+1419 VDELTYTKK

-1453 VDSEEDEDEENQYA
+1453 VDSEEEDEENQYA

-1535 SFGNAV
+1535 SFGNAL

-1570 DQAPSIPVPKSEAH
+1570 DQAPSIPILNSEAH
-1584 VPMPKEDNS
+1584 VPMPKEENS
-1593 LAPQTESAEIALLTG
+1593 FAPQTESAEIALLTG

-1634 IEVSVPHREF
+1634 IEVSIPHREF

-1689 RNLKRKE
+1689 GNLKRKE

>member
-1 MKQKW
+1 M
-6 SQIEN
+6 
-11 KQRFSIKKLSVGV
+11 
-24 ASVSIGFFITGIPM
+24 
-38 VQADTSGEG
+38 
-47 LESTVAVATDMDS
+47 
-60 KQDSVA
+60 
-66 EKKEDGPL
+66 
-74 SDEPAKT
+74 
-81 EQVDEPVAEEGAVEE
+81 
-96 VVDTEAGE
+96 
-104 ESGLLTD
+104 
-111 RVATEIKTTAGKTTE
+111 
-126 ESREKEDISVKE
+126 
-138 ASAPQTI
+138 
-145 PQESQLEPE
+145 
-154 EVTTGRYILQ
+154 
-164 FSEENRNLVL
+164 
-174 DKLKKIDGVKIV
+174 
-186 HEYKEVLTG
+186 
-195 ASVEVGKESL
+195 
-205 SDVKAITEL
+205 
-214 TSLEESRRIRPTL
+214 
-227 HTAKQLVGALK
+227 
-238 ASSKYQTDGRGMVI
+238 
-252 AVIDSGLDIKHKD
+252 
-265 MRLDDGVIPKIKDIT
+265 
-280 PSTTGTYTLK
+280 
-290 VPHGYNYVSGNDS
+290 
-303 LYDDTHEPHGM
+303 
-314 HIAGTLA
+314 
-321 GNATDEEVA
+321 
-330 SKKGVDGIAP
+330 
-340 NAQLLVYKIFSN
+340 
-352 DPKNYKAETEDAAYA
+352 
-367 AIEDAIKHGAD
+367 
-378 VISLSVGYYDSGL
+378 SVGYYDSGL

-444 VAATPAVIAVGS
+444 VAATPAVIGVGS

-495 NGHWEE
+495 NGRWEE

-527 LKFKDVAGIIV
+527 LKFKDVAGIVV

-575 EDGRRLLEVANQSQD
+575 EDGRRLLEVANQSQG
-590 NTGLVLRPTIGMK
+590 NTGLVLKPTIGMK

-690 TATPLVDVLDSSGHA
+690 TATPLIDVLDSSGHA

-788 KEIHAAEI
+788 KEIHATEI

-807 IQLGPKEKRTIRL
+807 IQLGPKEKKTIRL
-820 KLDAGEAKDQFAE
+820 RLDAGEAKDQFAE

-877 LTSVL
+877 LTLVL

-910 DNIAIQNQHSDSQI
+910 DSIAIQNQHSDSQI

-995 YDAGND
+995 YDASKD

-1012 FRLRVKNKENGA
+1012 FRLRVKNKENGG

-1045 TNRLSSHRELV
+1045 TNRLTSHRELV

-1124 MAPVIQFKNLEDLMA
+1124 VAPVIQFKNLEDLMA

-1149 ANVSAQVSDVQAN
+1149 ANVSAQVSKVQAN
-1162 LDTQAVNYSLEDG
+1162 LDAQAVNYSLENG

-1197 KDGNAIYTKTLN
+1197 KDGNPIYTKTLN

-1215 KPTIDLDIEKDEEDE
+1215 KPTIDLDIEK
-1230 EDEEVIQIGKNGRF
+1230 DEEVIQIGKNGRF

-1262 YYSNLDIGKGE
+1262 YCSNLDIGKGE

-1354 SELVDFKKQEDGTYL
+1354 SGLVDFKKQEDGTYL

-1443 NEVLPLERQV
+1443 NEVLPLERPV
-1453 VDSEEDEDEENQYA
+1453 VDSEEEDEENQYA

-1535 SFGNAV
+1535 SFGNAL

-1570 DQAPSIPVPKSEAH
+1570 DQAPSIPILKSEAH
-1584 VPMPKEDNS
+1584 VPMPKEENS
-1593 LAPQTESAEIALLTG
+1593 FAPQTESTEIALLTG

-1634 IEVSVPHREF
+1634 IEVSIPHREF

-1689 RNLKRKE
+1689 GNLKRKE

>member
-11 KQRFSIKKLSVGV
+11 KQRFSIKKLSIGV
-24 ASVSIGFFITGIPM
+24 ASVSIGFFITGVPM

-47 LESTVAVATDMDS
+47 VESTVAVATDMDS
-60 KQDSVA
+60 MQDSVA

-74 SDEPAKT
+74 SDEPVKT
-81 EQVDEPVAEEGAVEE
+81 EQVDEPVAEEGVVEE

-111 RVATEIKTTAGKTTE
+111 RAATEIKTTAGKTTD
-126 ESREKEDISVKE
+126 ESREKEDISGKE
-138 ASAPQTI
+138 ASVPQTI

-154 EVTTGRYILQ
+154 EVTRGRYILQ

-195 ASVEVGKESL
+195 ASVEAGREGL
-205 SDVKAITEL
+205 PDIKAIAEL

-227 HTAKQLVGALK
+227 HTAKELVGALK

-265 MRLDDGVIPKIKDIT
+265 MRLDEGVVPKIKDVT

-290 VPHGYNYVSGNDS
+290 VPHGYNYVSGNDN

-330 SKKGVDGIAP
+330 SKQGIDGIAP

-444 VAATPAVIAVGS
+444 VAATPAVIGVGS

-495 NGHWEE
+495 NGRWEE
-501 VQGLDLAGKVAVIKK
+501 VQGLDLAGKVAIIKK

-575 EDGRRLLEVANQSQD
+575 EDGRRLLEVANQSQG

-796 KGSSLHLSEQS
+796 KGSSIHLSEQS
-807 IQLGPKEKRTIRL
+807 IQLGPKEKKTIRL
-820 KLDAGEAKDQFAE
+820 RLDAGEAKDQFAE

-995 YDAGND
+995 YDASKD

-1037 KPEIVAID
+1037 KPEIVAINTD
-1045 TNRLSSHRELV
+1045 RLTSHRELV
-1056 VTAKDNNKV
+1056 VSAKDNNKV
-1065 WEVRANLNGEDLLV
+1065 WEVRANLNGENLLV
-1079 EKVVDDAGQLH
+1079 EKVIDDAGQLH

-1124 MAPVIQFKNLEDLMA
+1124 VAPVIQFKNLEDLMA
-1139 IRSKKTVEIK
+1139 TRSKKTVEIK

-1162 LDTQAVNYSLEDG
+1162 LDAQAVSYSLENG
-1175 QLSLQIPEQSDGR
+1175 QLSLQIPGQSDGR

-1197 KDGNAIYTKTLN
+1197 KDGKLIYTKTLN

-1215 KPTIDLDIEKDEEDE
+1215 KPTIELDIE

-1257 KNIKL
+1257 KDIKL

-1369 FTFEIEAETDQAHS
+1369 FTFEIEAETDQAYS

-1535 SFGNAV
+1535 SFGNAL

-1570 DQAPSIPVPKSEAH
+1570 DQTPSIPIPKSEVQ
-1584 VPMPKEDNS
+1584 VPMPKEEDS
-1593 LAPQTESAEIALLTG
+1593 LAPQTESTEIALLTG
-1608 DTREDGVE
+1608 GTREDGVE
-1616 HLVRLTKHEEA
+1616 YLGRLTKHEEA

-1689 RNLKRKE
+1689 GNLKRKE

>member
-24 ASVSIGFFITGIPM
+24 ASVSIGFFITGVPM

-66 EKKEDGPL
+66 EKREDGPL
-74 SDEPAKT
+74 SDEPVKT
-81 EQVDEPVAEEGAVEE
+81 EQVDEPVAEEGVVEE
-96 VVDTEAGE
+96 VVDIEADE
-104 ESGLLTD
+104 EPGLSVD
-111 RVATEIKTTAGKTTE
+111 QAATEIKTTAGKTTD
-126 ESREKEDISVKE
+126 ESKEKEDISGKE
-138 ASAPQTI
+138 ASAPQTS
-145 PQESQLEPE
+145 PQESQVEPE
-154 EVTTGRYILQ
+154 EVTRGRYILQ
-164 FSEENRNLVL
+164 FSDENRNLVL

-265 MRLDDGVIPKIKDIT
+265 MRLDEGVVPKIKEIT

-290 VPHGYNYVSGNDS
+290 VPHGYNYVSGNDN

-330 SKKGVDGIAP
+330 SKQGIDGIAP

-444 VAATPAVIAVGS
+444 VAATPAVIGVGS

-495 NGHWEE
+495 NGRWEE

-527 LKFKDVAGIIV
+527 LKFKDVAGLVV

-550 RTHQLLVDDK
+550 KTHQLLVDDK

-575 EDGRRLLEVANQSQD
+575 EDGRRLLEVANQSQG
-590 NTGLVLRPTIGMK
+590 NTGLVLKPTIGMK

-820 KLDAGEAKDQFAE
+820 RLDAGEAKDQFAE

-871 TSSKLK
+871 TGSKLK

-995 YDAGND
+995 YDASKD

-1045 TNRLSSHRELV
+1045 TNRLTSHRELV

-1124 MAPVIQFKNLEDLMA
+1124 VAPVIQFKNLEDLMA
-1139 IRSKKTVEIK
+1139 TRSKKTVEIK

-1162 LDTQAVNYSLEDG
+1162 LDAQAVNYSLENG

-1197 KDGNAIYTKTLN
+1197 KDGKLIYTKTLN

-1215 KPTIDLDIEKDEEDE
+1215 KPTIDLDIE

-1354 SELVDFKKQEDGTYL
+1354 SGLVDFKKQEDGTYL
-1369 FTFEIEAETDQAHS
+1369 FTFEIEAETEQAHS

-1396 GKLTYPVTL
+1396 GKLNYPVTL

-1535 SFGNAV
+1535 SFGNAL

-1570 DQAPSIPVPKSEAH
+1570 DQAPSIPILKSEAH
-1584 VPMPKEDNS
+1584 VPMPKEENS
-1593 LAPQTESAEIALLTG
+1593 FAPQTESTEIALLTG

-1634 IEVSVPHREF
+1634 IEVSIPHREF

-1689 RNLKRKE
+1689 GNLKRKE

>member
-60 KQDSVA
+60 RPDSVA

-74 SDEPAKT
+74 SDEPVNT
-81 EQVDEPVAEEGAVEE
+81 DQVDEPVAEEGVVEE
-96 VVDTEAGE
+96 VVDTEADE
-104 ESGLLTD
+104 EPGLSVD
-111 RVATEIKTTAGKTTE
+111 RAATEIKTTAGKTTD
-126 ESREKEDISVKE
+126 ESREKEDISGKE
-138 ASAPQTI
+138 ASAPQTS
-145 PQESQLEPE
+145 PQGSQLEPE
-154 EVTTGRYILQ
+154 EVTRGRYILQ
-164 FSEENRNLVL
+164 FSDENRNLVL

-265 MRLDDGVIPKIKDIT
+265 MRLDEGVVPKIKEIT

-290 VPHGYNYVSGNDS
+290 VPHGYNYVSGNDN

-330 SKKGVDGIAP
+330 SKQGIDGIAP

-444 VAATPAVIAVGS
+444 VAATPAVIGVGS

-495 NGHWEE
+495 NGRWEE
-501 VQGLDLAGKVAVIKK
+501 VQGLDLAGKVAIIKK

-527 LKFKDVAGIIV
+527 LKFKDVVGLV
-538 INTDQGWNKDYY
+538 VVNTDQGWNKDYY
-550 RTHQLLVDDK
+550 KTHQLLVDDK

-590 NTGLVLRPTIGMK
+590 KVGLVLKPTIGMK

-690 TATPLVDVLDSSGHA
+690 TATPLIDVLDSSGHA

-742 IGRETEFE
+742 IGRGTEFE

-758 QQRSFAISAG
+758 QQRNFAISAG

-788 KEIHAAEI
+788 KEIHATEI

-807 IQLGPKEKRTIRL
+807 IQLGPKEKKTIRL
-820 KLDAGEAKDQFAE
+820 RLDAGEAKDQFAE

-871 TSSKLK
+871 TGSKLK

-899 KIQDNQSPLNP
+899 KIQDNQSPINP
-910 DNIAIQNQHSDSQI
+910 EDIAIQNQHSDSQT

-986 ELHRWDGKV
+986 ELHRWDGKL
-995 YDAGND
+995 YDASQD

-1012 FRLRVKNKENGA
+1012 FRLRVKNKENGG

-1045 TNRLSSHRELV
+1045 TNRLTSHRELV

-1105 LRVEVMDIAG
+1105 LRVEAMDIAG
-1115 NVVAVEKDL
+1115 NVIAVETDL
-1124 MAPVIQFKNLEDLMA
+1124 VSPVIQFKNLEDLMA
-1139 IRSKKTVEIK
+1139 TRSKKTVEIK

-1162 LDTQAVNYSLEDG
+1162 LDAQAVNYSLENG

-1197 KDGNAIYTKTLN
+1197 KDGKLIYTKTLN

-1215 KPTIDLDIEKDEEDE
+1215 KPTIVLDIE

-1273 LKIID
+1273 LKFID

-1290 KSDFPRAIM
+1290 KSDFPRAII

-1305 KGNKLKDL
+1305 KGNKLKEL

-1354 SELVDFKKQEDGTYL
+1354 SGLVDFKKQEDGTYL
-1369 FTFEIEAETDQAHS
+1369 FTFEIEAETEQAHS

-1419 ADELTYTKK
+1419 EDELTYTKK

-1555 EQVPEK
+1555 EQVPENG
-1561 DLHVEQSDK
+1561 LHVEQSDK
-1570 DQAPSIPVPKSEAH
+1570 DQASSIPISKSEAH
-1584 VPMPKEDNS
+1584 VPMPKEENS
-1593 LAPQTESAEIALLTG
+1593 LAPQTESTEIALLTG
-1608 DTREDGVE
+1608 DTIEDSVE

-1634 IEVSVPHREF
+1634 IEVSVPHREL

-1652 TGALAADTSGKLPQ
+1652 TSALAADTSGKLPQ

-1689 RNLKRKE
+1689 GNLKRKE

>member
-24 ASVSIGFFITGIPM
+24 ASVSIGFFITGVPM

-60 KQDSVA
+60 RQNSAV

-74 SDEPAKT
+74 SDDPVKT
-81 EQVDEPVAEEGAVEE
+81 EQVDEPVAEEGVVEE

-111 RVATEIKTTAGKTTE
+111 QAATEIKTTAGKTTD
-126 ESREKEDISVKE
+126 ESKEKEDISGKE

-265 MRLDDGVIPKIKDIT
+265 MRLDDGVIPKIKEIT

-290 VPHGYNYVSGNDS
+290 VPHGYNYVSGNDN

-330 SKKGVDGIAP
+330 SKQGIDGIAP

-444 VAATPAVIAVGS
+444 VAATPAVIGVGS

-495 NGHWEE
+495 NGRWEE
-501 VQGLDLAGKVAVIKK
+501 VQGLDLAGKVAIIKK

-527 LKFKDVAGIIV
+527 LKFKDVAGLVV

-550 RTHQLLVDDK
+550 KTHQLLVDDK

-575 EDGRRLLEVANQSQD
+575 EDGRRLLEVANQSQG
-590 NTGLVLRPTIGMK
+590 NTGLVLKPTIGMK

-788 KEIHAAEI
+788 KEIHATEI

-807 IQLGPKEKRTIRL
+807 IQLGPKEKKTIRL
-820 KLDAGEAKDQFAE
+820 RLDAGEAKDQFAE

-871 TSSKLK
+871 TGSKLK

-995 YDAGND
+995 YDASKD

-1045 TNRLSSHRELV
+1045 TNRLTSHRELV

-1124 MAPVIQFKNLEDLMA
+1124 VAPVIQFKNLEDLMA

-1149 ANVSAQVSDVQAN
+1149 ANVSAQVSNVQAN
-1162 LDTQAVNYSLEDG
+1162 LDAQAVNYSLENG

-1197 KDGNAIYTKTLN
+1197 KDGKLIYTKTLN

-1215 KPTIDLDIEKDEEDE
+1215 KPTIDLDIEKDE

-1257 KNIKL
+1257 KDIKL

-1535 SFGNAV
+1535 SFGNAL

-1570 DQAPSIPVPKSEAH
+1570 DQAPSIPILKSEAH
-1584 VPMPKEDNS
+1584 VPMPKEENS
-1593 LAPQTESAEIALLTG
+1593 FAPQTESTEIALLTG
-1608 DTREDGVE
+1608 DTIEDGVE
-1616 HLVRLTKHEEA
+1616 HLVRLTKHEEP

-1634 IEVSVPHREF
+1634 IEVSVPHRGF

-1679 LGLFGGAMAL
+1679 LGLFGGAMTL
-1689 RNLKRKE
+1689 GNLKRKE

>member
-6 SQIEN
+6 FQIES
-11 KQRFSIKKLSVGV
+11 KQRFGIKKLSVGV
-24 ASVSIGFFITGIPM
+24 ASVSIGFFITGVPM
-38 VQADTSGEG
+38 VQADTSGEE
-47 LESTVAVATDMDS
+47 LQPRVMLARAMDS
-60 KQDSVA
+60 KQDA
-66 EKKEDGPL
+66 EVEKED
-74 SDEPAKT
+74 EPVKM
-81 EQVDEPVAEEGAVEE
+81 EQVDEPVAEEEVVAE
-96 VVDTEAGE
+96 VVDTEAEE
-104 ESGLLTD
+104 ESGFLAD
-111 RVATEIKTTAGKTTE
+111 RAVTEIEVVVDKTRE
-126 ESREKEDISVKE
+126 ETREKEDFNVKE
-138 ASAPQTI
+138 TSAPQTS

-154 EVTTGRYILQ
+154 EVTRGRYILQ
-164 FSEENRNLVL
+164 FSDENRNLVL

-214 TSLEESRRIRPTL
+214 TYLEESRRIRPTL

-265 MRLDDGVIPKIKDIT
+265 MRLDEGVVPKIKEIT

-290 VPHGYNYVSGNDS
+290 VPHGYNYVSGNDN

-330 SKKGVDGIAP
+330 SKQGIDGIAP

-444 VAATPAVIAVGS
+444 VAATPAVIGVGS

-476 YPIGYTTLTEG
+476 YPIGYTTLPEG
-487 KYEFVDAG
+487 NYEFVDAG

-575 EDGRRLLEVANQSQD
+575 EDGRRLLEVANQSQG
-590 NTGLVLRPTIGMK
+590 NTGLVLKPTIGMK

-690 TATPLVDVLDSSGHA
+690 TATPLIDVLDSSGHA

-758 QQRSFAISAG
+758 QQRNFAISAG

-788 KEIHAAEI
+788 KEIHATEI

-807 IQLGPKEKRTIRL
+807 IQLGPKEKKTIRL
-820 KLDAGEAKDQFAE
+820 RLDAGEAKDQFAE

-871 TSSKLK
+871 TGSKLK

-899 KIQDNQSPLNP
+899 KIQDNQSPINP
-910 DNIAIQNQHSDSQI
+910 EDIAIQNQHSDSQT

-980 KLRTPI
+980 KLHTPI
-986 ELHRWDGKV
+986 ELHRWDGKL
-995 YDAGND
+995 YDASQD

-1037 KPEIVAID
+1037 KPEILAID
-1045 TNRLSSHRELV
+1045 TSRLASYKELV

-1065 WEVRANLNGEDLLV
+1065 WEVRANLNGENLLV
-1079 EKVVDDAGQLH
+1079 EKVVDDSGQLH
-1090 YHLKEVELPLDAKNH
+1090 YHLKEVALPLDAKNH

-1124 MAPVIQFKNLEDLMA
+1124 VSPVIQFKNLEDLMA
-1139 IRSKKTVEIK
+1139 TRSKKTVEIK

-1162 LDTQAVNYSLEDG
+1162 LDAQAVNYSLENG

-1197 KDGNAIYTKTLN
+1197 KDGNLIYTKTLN

-1215 KPTIDLDIEKDEEDE
+1215 KPTIDLDIE

-1273 LKIID
+1273 LKFID

-1290 KSDFPRAIM
+1290 KSDFPRAII

-1354 SELVDFKKQEDGTYL
+1354 SGLVDFKKQEDGTYL
-1369 FTFEIEAETDQAHS
+1369 FTFEIEAETEQAHS

-1570 DQAPSIPVPKSEAH
+1570 DQAPSIPVPKSEVY

-1593 LAPQTESAEIALLTG
+1593 LAPQTESTEIALLTG
-1608 DTREDGVE
+1608 DTIEDSVE

-1679 LGLFGGAMAL
+1679 LGLFGGAMVL
-1689 RNLKRKE
+1689 GNLKRKE

>member
-60 KQDSVA
+60 KQDSVV
-66 EKKEDGPL
+66 EKKEDGLL
-74 SDEPAKT
+74 SDEPVKT
-81 EQVDEPVAEEGAVEE
+81 EQVDEPVAEEGVVEE
-96 VVDTEAGE
+96 VVDTEADE

-111 RVATEIKTTAGKTTE
+111 RATTEIKTTAGKTTD
-126 ESREKEDISVKE
+126 ESREKEDISGKE
-138 ASAPQTI
+138 ASVPQTS

-290 VPHGYNYVSGNDS
+290 VPHGYNYVSGNDN

-550 RTHQLLVDDK
+550 RTHQLLIDDK

-575 EDGRRLLEVANQSQD
+575 EDGRRLLEVANQSQGS
-590 NTGLVLRPTIGMK
+590 TGLVLRPTIGMK

-690 TATPLVDVLDSSGHA
+690 TATPLIDVLDSSGHA

-710 RQQGAGLLQIDR
+710 RQQGAGLLQINR

-788 KEIHAAEI
+788 KEIHATEI
-796 KGSSLHLSEQS
+796 KGSSIHLSEQS
-807 IQLGPKEKRTIRL
+807 IQLGPKEKKTIRL
-820 KLDAGEAKDQFAE
+820 RLDAGEAKDQFAE

-995 YDAGND
+995 YDASKD

-1012 FRLRVKNKENGA
+1012 FRLRVKNKENGV

-1045 TNRLSSHRELV
+1045 TNRLTSHRELV

-1079 EKVVDDAGQLH
+1079 EKVVDNAGQLH

-1124 MAPVIQFKNLEDLMA
+1124 VAPVIQFKNLEDLMA

-1162 LDTQAVNYSLEDG
+1162 LDAQAVNYSLENG

-1197 KDGNAIYTKTLN
+1197 KDGKLIYTKTLN

-1215 KPTIDLDIEKDEEDE
+1215 KPTIDLDIEK
-1230 EDEEVIQIGKNGRF
+1230 DEEVIQIGKNGRF

-1273 LKIID
+1273 LKFID

-1290 KSDFPRAIM
+1290 KSDFPRAII

-1354 SELVDFKKQEDGTYL
+1354 SGLVDFKKQEDGTYL
-1369 FTFEIEAETDQAHS
+1369 FTFEIEAETEQAHS

-1453 VDSEEDEDEENQYA
+1453 VDSDEDEDEENQYA

-1570 DQAPSIPVPKSEAH
+1570 DQTPSIPIPKSEVQ
-1584 VPMPKEDNS
+1584 VPMPKEEDS
-1593 LAPQTESAEIALLTG
+1593 LAPQTEATEIALLTG

-1616 HLVRLTKHEEA
+1616 YLGRLTKHEEA

-1634 IEVSVPHREF
+1634 IEVSVPHRAF

-1652 TGALAADTSGKLPQ
+1652 TGALVADTSGKLPQ

-1689 RNLKRKE
+1689 GNLKRKE

>member
-47 LESTVAVATDMDS
+47 LESTVAIATDMDS

-74 SDEPAKT
+74 SDEPVKT
-81 EQVDEPVAEEGAVEE
+81 DQVDEPVAEEGVVEE

-111 RVATEIKTTAGKTTE
+111 QAATEIKTTAGKTTD
-126 ESREKEDISVKE
+126 ESREKEDISGKE
-138 ASAPQTI
+138 ASAPQTS
-145 PQESQLEPE
+145 PQESQVEPE
-154 EVTTGRYILQ
+154 EVTRGRYILQ
-164 FSEENRNLVL
+164 FSDENRNLVL

-265 MRLDDGVIPKIKDIT
+265 MRLDEGVVPKIKEIT

-290 VPHGYNYVSGNDS
+290 VPHGYNYVSGNDN

-330 SKKGVDGIAP
+330 SKQGIDGIAP

-444 VAATPAVIAVGS
+444 VAATPAVIGVGS

-495 NGHWEE
+495 NGRWEE
-501 VQGLDLAGKVAVIKK
+501 VQGLDLAGKVAIIKK

-575 EDGRRLLEVANQSQD
+575 EDGWRLLEVANQSQG

-656 IVAGASALL
+656 IVAGASVLL

-690 TATPLVDVLDSSGHA
+690 TATPLIDVLDSSGHA

-807 IQLGPKEKRTIRL
+807 IQLGPKEKKTIRL

-995 YDAGND
+995 YDASKD

-1045 TNRLSSHRELV
+1045 TNRLTSHRELV

-1162 LDTQAVNYSLEDG
+1162 LDAQAVNYSLENG
-1175 QLSLQIPEQSDGR
+1175 QLSLQIPEQSDGH

-1197 KDGNAIYTKTLN
+1197 KYGNPIYTKTLN

-1215 KPTIDLDIEKDEEDE
+1215 KPTINLDIE

-1257 KNIKL
+1257 KDIKL

-1354 SELVDFKKQEDGTYL
+1354 SGLVDFKKQEDGTYL

-1584 VPMPKEDNS
+1584 VPMPKEENS
-1593 LAPQTESAEIALLTG
+1593 LAPQTESTEIALLTG
-1608 DTREDGVE
+1608 DTIEDGVE
-1616 HLVRLTKHEEA
+1616 HLGRLTKHEEP

-1634 IEVSVPHREF
+1634 IEVSVPHRGF

-1679 LGLFGGAMAL
+1679 LGLFGGAMTL
-1689 RNLKRKE
+1689 GNLKRKE

>member
-60 KQDSVA
+60 RQNSAV

-74 SDEPAKT
+74 SDDPVKT

-111 RVATEIKTTAGKTTE
+111 RAATEIKTTAGKTTE
-126 ESREKEDISVKE
+126 ESREKEDISGKE

-145 PQESQLEPE
+145 PQESQVESE

-290 VPHGYNYVSGNDS
+290 VPHGYNYVSGNDN

-575 EDGRRLLEVANQSQD
+575 EDGRRLLEVANQSQG
-590 NTGLVLRPTIGMK
+590 NTGLVLKPTIGMK

-690 TATPLVDVLDSSGHA
+690 TATPLIDLLDSSGHA

-722 AFETDVILHH
+722 AFETDVILYH

-776 PVDRIG
+776 PVDRVG

-788 KEIHAAEI
+788 KEIHATEI

-995 YDAGND
+995 YDASKD

-1045 TNRLSSHRELV
+1045 TNRLTSHRELV

-1124 MAPVIQFKNLEDLMA
+1124 VAPVIKFKNLEDLMA
-1139 IRSKKTVEIK
+1139 IRSNKTVEIK
-1149 ANVSAQVSDVQAN
+1149 ANVSAQVFNVQAN
-1162 LDTQAVNYSLEDG
+1162 LDAQAVNYSLENG

-1197 KDGNAIYTKTLN
+1197 KDGKLIYTKTLN

-1215 KPTIDLDIEKDEEDE
+1215 KPTIDLDIEK
-1230 EDEEVIQIGKNGRF
+1230 DEEVIQIGKNGRF

-1354 SELVDFKKQEDGTYL
+1354 SGLVDFKKQEDGTYL

-1453 VDSEEDEDEENQYA
+1453 VDSEEEDEENQYA

-1535 SFGNAV
+1535 SFGNAL

-1570 DQAPSIPVPKSEAH
+1570 DQAPSIPILKSEAH
-1584 VPMPKEDNS
+1584 VPMPKEENS
-1593 LAPQTESAEIALLTG
+1593 LAPQTEATEIALLTG

-1634 IEVSVPHREF
+1634 IEVSIPHREF

-1689 RNLKRKE
+1689 GNLKRKE

>member
-60 KQDSVA
+60 RPDSVA

-74 SDEPAKT
+74 SDEPVKT
-81 EQVDEPVAEEGAVEE
+81 EQVDEPVAEEGVVEE
-96 VVDTEAGE
+96 VVDTEADE
-104 ESGLLTD
+104 EPGLSVD
-111 RVATEIKTTAGKTTE
+111 RAATEIKTTAGKTTD
-126 ESREKEDISVKE
+126 ESREKEDISGKE
-138 ASAPQTI
+138 ASAPQTS
-145 PQESQLEPE
+145 PQESQVEPE
-154 EVTTGRYILQ
+154 EVTRGRYILQ
-164 FSEENRNLVL
+164 FSDENRNLVL

-265 MRLDDGVIPKIKDIT
+265 MRLDEGVVPKIKEIT

-290 VPHGYNYVSGNDS
+290 VPHGYNYVSGNDN

-330 SKKGVDGIAP
+330 SKQGIDGIAP

-444 VAATPAVIAVGS
+444 VAATPAVIGVGS

-495 NGHWEE
+495 NGRWEE
-501 VQGLDLAGKVAVIKK
+501 VQGLDLAGKVAIIKK

-527 LKFKDVAGIIV
+527 LKFKDVAGLVV

-575 EDGRRLLEVANQSQD
+575 EDGRRLLEVANQSQG
-590 NTGLVLRPTIGMK
+590 NTGLVLKPTIGMK

-690 TATPLVDVLDSSGHA
+690 TATPLIDLLDSSGHA

-796 KGSSLHLSEQS
+796 KGSSIHLSEQS
-807 IQLGPKEKRTIRL
+807 IQLGPKEKKTIRL

-910 DNIAIQNQHSDSQI
+910 ENIAIQNQHSDSQI

-995 YDAGND
+995 YDASKD

-1045 TNRLSSHRELV
+1045 TNRLTSHRELV

-1124 MAPVIQFKNLEDLMA
+1124 VVPVIQFKNLEDLMA

-1162 LDTQAVNYSLEDG
+1162 LDAQAVNYSLENG
-1175 QLSLQIPEQSDGR
+1175 QLSLQIPGQSDGR

-1197 KDGNAIYTKTLN
+1197 KDGNPIYTKTLN

-1215 KPTIDLDIEKDEEDE
+1215 KPTIDLDIEKDEE
-1230 EDEEVIQIGKNGRF
+1230 VIQIGKNGRF
-1244 TLKGKVSDNVSLP
+1244 TLKGKVSDNISLP
-1257 KNIKL
+1257 KDIKL

-1369 FTFEIEAETDQAHS
+1369 FTFEIAAETDQAHS

-1506 RQYGNNEKAFRYELH
+1506 RQYGNNEKYFRYELH

-1535 SFGNAV
+1535 SFGNAL

-1555 EQVPEK
+1555 EKVPEK

-1584 VPMPKEDNS
+1584 VPMPKEENS
-1593 LAPQTESAEIALLTG
+1593 LALQTESTEITLLTG

-1616 HLVRLTKHEEA
+1616 HLGRFTKHEEV

-1634 IEVSVPHREF
+1634 IEVPVPHGEF

-1689 RNLKRKE
+1689 GNLKRKE

>member
-74 SDEPAKT
+74 SDEPVKT
-81 EQVDEPVAEEGAVEE
+81 DQVNEPVAEEGVVEE

-111 RVATEIKTTAGKTTE
+111 RAATEIKTTAGKTTD
-126 ESREKEDISVKE
+126 ESREKEDISGKE
-138 ASAPQTI
+138 ASAPQTS
-145 PQESQLEPE
+145 PQESQVEPE
-154 EVTTGRYILQ
+154 EVTRGRYILQ
-164 FSEENRNLVL
+164 FSDENRNLVL

-265 MRLDDGVIPKIKDIT
+265 MRLDEGVVPKIKEIT

-290 VPHGYNYVSGNDS
+290 VPHGYNYVSGNDN

-330 SKKGVDGIAP
+330 SKQGIDGIAP

-444 VAATPAVIAVGS
+444 VAATPAVIGVGS

-495 NGHWEE
+495 NGRWEE

-527 LKFKDVAGIIV
+527 LKFKDVAGLVV

-575 EDGRRLLEVANQSQD
+575 EDGRRLLEVANQSQG
-590 NTGLVLRPTIGMK
+590 NTGLVLKPTIGMK

-690 TATPLVDVLDSSGHA
+690 TATPLIDVLDSSGHA

-788 KEIHAAEI
+788 KEIHATEI

-820 KLDAGEAKDQFAE
+820 RLDAGEAKDQFAE

-910 DNIAIQNQHSDSQI
+910 ENIAIQNQHSDSQI

-995 YDAGND
+995 YDASKD

-1012 FRLRVKNKENGA
+1012 FRLRVKNKENGD

-1045 TNRLSSHRELV
+1045 TNRLTSHRELV

-1124 MAPVIQFKNLEDLMA
+1124 VAPVIQFKNLEDLMA
-1139 IRSKKTVEIK
+1139 VRSKKAVEIK
-1149 ANVSAQVSDVQAN
+1149 ANVSAQVFNVQAN
-1162 LDTQAVNYSLEDG
+1162 LDAQAVNYSLENG

-1197 KDGNAIYTKTLN
+1197 KDGKLIYTKTLN

-1215 KPTIDLDIEKDEEDE
+1215 KPTIDLDIEK
-1230 EDEEVIQIGKNGRF
+1230 DEEVIQIGKNGRF

-1535 SFGNAV
+1535 SFGNAL

-1584 VPMPKEDNS
+1584 VPMPKEENS
-1593 LAPQTESAEIALLTG
+1593 LAPQTESTEIALLTG

-1616 HLVRLTKHEEA
+1616 HLVRFTKHEEA

-1634 IEVSVPHREF
+1634 IEVSIPHREF

-1666 TGDSLGSVFISAL
+1666 TGDSLGSVFISVL

-1689 RNLKRKE
+1689 GNLKRKE

>member
-24 ASVSIGFFITGIPM
+24 ASVSIGFFITGVPM

-66 EKKEDGPL
+66 EKREDGPL
-74 SDEPAKT
+74 SDEPVKT
-81 EQVDEPVAEEGAVEE
+81 EQVDEPVAEEGVVEE

-111 RVATEIKTTAGKTTE
+111 RAATEIKTTAGKTTD
-126 ESREKEDISVKE
+126 ESREKEDISGKE
-138 ASAPQTI
+138 ASAPQTS
-145 PQESQLEPE
+145 PQESSVEPE
-154 EVTTGRYILQ
+154 EVTRGRYILQ
-164 FSEENRNLVL
+164 FSDENRNLVL

-195 ASVEVGKESL
+195 ASVEVGEESL

-265 MRLDDGVIPKIKDIT
+265 MRLDEGVVPKIKEIT

-290 VPHGYNYVSGNDS
+290 VPHGYNYVSGNDN

-330 SKKGVDGIAP
+330 SKQGIDGIAP

-444 VAATPAVIAVGS
+444 VAATPAVIGVGS

-560 TLLSYSSIWGISLSG
+560 TLLSSSSIWGISLSG
-575 EDGRRLLEVANQSQD
+575 EDGRRLLEVANQSQG
-590 NTGLVLRPTIGMK
+590 NTGLVLKPTIGMK

-665 LPRIRQMTPPE
+665 LPRIRQMIPPE

-690 TATPLVDVLDSSGHA
+690 TATPLIDVLDSSGHA

-788 KEIHAAEI
+788 KEIHATEI
-796 KGSSLHLSEQS
+796 KGSSIHLSEQS
-807 IQLGPKEKRTIRL
+807 IQLGPKEKKTIRL
-820 KLDAGEAKDQFAE
+820 RLDAGEAKDQFAE

-995 YDAGND
+995 YDASKD

-1037 KPEIVAID
+1037 KPEIVAINTD
-1045 TNRLSSHRELV
+1045 RLTSHRELV

-1065 WEVRANLNGEDLLV
+1065 WEVRANLNGENLLV

-1124 MAPVIQFKNLEDLMA
+1124 VVPVIQFKNLEDLMA

-1162 LDTQAVNYSLEDG
+1162 LDAQAVNYSLENG
-1175 QLSLQIPEQSDGR
+1175 QLSLHIPEQSDGR

-1197 KDGNAIYTKTLN
+1197 KDGKHIYTKTLN

-1215 KPTIDLDIEKDEEDE
+1215 KPTIELDIE

-1257 KNIKL
+1257 KDIKL

-1369 FTFEIEAETDQAHS
+1369 FTFEIEAETDQAYS

-1555 EQVPEK
+1555 KQVPEK
-1561 DLHVEQSDK
+1561 DLHVEQSDE
-1570 DQAPSIPVPKSEAH
+1570 DQAPSIPILKSEAH
-1584 VPMPKEDNS
+1584 VPMPKEENS
-1593 LAPQTESAEIALLTG
+1593 FAPQTESTEIALLTG

-1634 IEVSVPHREF
+1634 IEVSIPHREF

-1652 TGALAADTSGKLPQ
+1652 TGALVADTSGKLPQ

-1679 LGLFGGAMAL
+1679 LGLLGGAMAL
-1689 RNLKRKE
+1689 GNLKRKE

>member
-60 KQDSVA
+60 RPDSVA

-74 SDEPAKT
+74 SDEPVNT

-111 RVATEIKTTAGKTTE
+111 QAATEIKTTAGKTTD
-126 ESREKEDISVKE
+126 ESKEKEDISGKE

-154 EVTTGRYILQ
+154 EVTRGRYILQ
-164 FSEENRNLVL
+164 FSDENRNLVL

-265 MRLDDGVIPKIKDIT
+265 MRLDEGVVPKIKEIT

-290 VPHGYNYVSGNDS
+290 VPHGYNYVSGNDN

-330 SKKGVDGIAP
+330 SKQGIDGIAP

-444 VAATPAVIAVGS
+444 VAATPAVIGVGS

-476 YPIGYTTLTEG
+476 YPIGYTTLPEG
-487 KYEFVDAG
+487 NYEFVDAG
-495 NGHWEE
+495 NGRWEE
-501 VQGLDLAGKVAVIKK
+501 VQGLDLAGKVAIIKK

-527 LKFKDVAGIIV
+527 LKFKDVVGLV
-538 INTDQGWNKDYY
+538 VVNTDQGWNKDYY
-550 RTHQLLVDDK
+550 KTHQLLVDDK

-575 EDGRRLLEVANQSQD
+575 EDGRRLLEVANQSQG
-590 NTGLVLRPTIGMK
+590 NTGLVLKPTIGMK

-758 QQRSFAISAG
+758 QQRNFAISAG

-788 KEIHAAEI
+788 KEIHATEI
-796 KGSSLHLSEQS
+796 KGSSLRLSEQS
-807 IQLGPKEKRTIRL
+807 IQLGPKEKKTIRL
-820 KLDAGEAKDQFAE
+820 RLDAGEAKDQFAE

-871 TSSKLK
+871 TGSKLK

-910 DNIAIQNQHSDSQI
+910 ENIAIQNQHSDSQI

-963 LSRVRY
+963 LSRIRY

-986 ELHRWDGKV
+986 ELHRWDGKL
-995 YDAGND
+995 YDASQD

-1037 KPEIVAID
+1037 KPEILAID
-1045 TNRLSSHRELV
+1045 TSRLASHKELV

-1065 WEVRANLNGEDLLV
+1065 WEVRANLNGENLLV
-1079 EKVVDDAGQLH
+1079 EKVVDDSGQLH
-1090 YHLKEVELPLDAKNH
+1090 YHLKEVELPLDAKNY

-1115 NVVAVEKDL
+1115 NVIAVETDL
-1124 MAPVIQFKNLEDLMA
+1124 VSPVIQFKNLEDLMA
-1139 IRSKKTVEIK
+1139 TRSKKTVEIK

-1162 LDTQAVNYSLEDG
+1162 LDAQAVNYSLENG

-1197 KDGNAIYTKTLN
+1197 KDGKLIYTKTLN

-1215 KPTIDLDIEKDEEDE
+1215 KPTIDLDIE

-1244 TLKGKVSDNVSLP
+1244 TLKGKVSDNVSFP
-1257 KNIKL
+1257 KDIKL

-1273 LKIID
+1273 LKFID

-1290 KSDFPRAIM
+1290 KSDFPRAII

-1305 KGNKLKDL
+1305 KGNKSTAL

-1320 SLDEEEETEV
+1320 SLDDEEETEV

-1369 FTFEIEAETDQAHS
+1369 FTFEIEAETEQAHS

-1453 VDSEEDEDEENQYA
+1453 ADDEDEDEENQYA

-1480 TGSAK
+1480 IGSAK

-1535 SFGNAV
+1535 SFGNAL

-1570 DQAPSIPVPKSEAH
+1570 DQASSIPISKSEAH
-1584 VPMPKEDNS
+1584 VPMPKEENS
-1593 LAPQTESAEIALLTG
+1593 LASQTESTEIALLTG

-1616 HLVRLTKHEEA
+1616 HLEKLTKHEEA

-1634 IEVSVPHREF
+1634 IEVSAPHREF

-1652 TGALAADTSGKLPQ
+1652 TSALAADTSGKLPQ

-1679 LGLFGGAMAL
+1679 LGLFGGVMAL
-1689 RNLKRKE
+1689 GNLKRKE

>member
-60 KQDSVA
+60 KQDSVVD
-66 EKKEDGPL
+66 KKEDGPL
-74 SDEPAKT
+74 SDEPVKM
-81 EQVDEPVAEEGAVEE
+81 EQVDAPVVEEGVVEE

-111 RVATEIKTTAGKTTE
+111 RAATEIKTTAGKTTD
-126 ESREKEDISVKE
+126 ESREKEDISGKE
-138 ASAPQTI
+138 ASVPQTI

-195 ASVEVGKESL
+195 ASVEVGREGL
-205 SDVKAITEL
+205 PDIKAIAEL

-227 HTAKQLVGALK
+227 HTAKELVGALK

-265 MRLDDGVIPKIKDIT
+265 MRLDEGVVPKIKEIT

-290 VPHGYNYVSGNDS
+290 VPHGYNYVSGNDN

-330 SKKGVDGIAP
+330 SKQGIDGIAP

-444 VAATPAVIAVGS
+444 VAATPAVIGVGS

-495 NGHWEE
+495 NGRWEE
-501 VQGLDLAGKVAVIKK
+501 VQGLDLAGKVAIIKK

-527 LKFKDVAGIIV
+527 LKFKYVAGLVV

-575 EDGRRLLEVANQSQD
+575 EDGRRLLEVANQSQG

-796 KGSSLHLSEQS
+796 KGSSIHLSEQS
-807 IQLGPKEKRTIRL
+807 IQLGPKEKKTIRL
-820 KLDAGEAKDQFAE
+820 RLDAGEAKDQFAE

-910 DNIAIQNQHSDSQI
+910 DNIAIQNQHSDSHI

-986 ELHRWDGKV
+986 ELHCWDGKV
-995 YDAGND
+995 YDASKD

-1045 TNRLSSHRELV
+1045 TNRLTSHRELV

-1124 MAPVIQFKNLEDLMA
+1124 AAPVIQFKNLEDLMA
-1139 IRSKKTVEIK
+1139 TRSKKTVEIK
-1149 ANVSAQVSDVQAN
+1149 ANVSARVFDVQAN
-1162 LDTQAVNYSLEDG
+1162 LDAQAVSYSLENG
-1175 QLSLQIPEQSDGR
+1175 QLSLQLPGQSDGR

-1197 KDGNAIYTKTLN
+1197 KDGNPIYTKTLN

-1215 KPTIDLDIEKDEEDE
+1215 KPTIDLDIEKDEE
-1230 EDEEVIQIGKNGRF
+1230 VIQIGKNGRF
-1244 TLKGKVSDNVSLP
+1244 TLKGKVSDNISLP
-1257 KNIKL
+1257 KDIKL

-1369 FTFEIEAETDQAHS
+1369 FTFEIEAETEQAHS

-1396 GKLTYPVTL
+1396 GKLIYPVTL

-1506 RQYGNNEKAFRYELH
+1506 RQYGNNEEAFRYELH

-1535 SFGNAV
+1535 SFGNAL

-1570 DQAPSIPVPKSEAH
+1570 DQPPSIPIPKPEVQ
-1584 VPMPKEDNS
+1584 VPMPKEDNPF
-1593 LAPQTESAEIALLTG
+1593 APQTESTEIALLTSG
-1608 DTREDGVE
+1608 TREDGVE
-1616 HLVRLTKHEEA
+1616 YLGRLTKHEEA

-1634 IEVSVPHREF
+1634 IEVSVPHRAF

-1652 TGALAADTSGKLPQ
+1652 TGELAADTSGKLPQ
-1666 TGDSLGSVFISAL
+1666 TGDSLGSVFISVL

-1689 RNLKRKE
+1689 GNLKRKE

>member
-60 KQDSVA
+60 KQDSVV

-74 SDEPAKT
+74 SDEPVNT
-81 EQVDEPVAEEGAVEE
+81 DQVDEPVAEEGVVEE
-96 VVDTEAGE
+96 VVDTEADE
-104 ESGLLTD
+104 EPGLSVD
-111 RVATEIKTTAGKTTE
+111 RAAIEIKTTAGKTTD
-126 ESREKEDISVKE
+126 ESKEKEDISGKE
-138 ASAPQTI
+138 ASAPQTS
-145 PQESQLEPE
+145 PQESPVEPE
-154 EVTTGRYILQ
+154 EVTRGRYILQ
-164 FSEENRNLVL
+164 FSDENRNLVL

-205 SDVKAITEL
+205 SDVKAIAEL

-265 MRLDDGVIPKIKDIT
+265 MRLDEGVVPKIKEIT

-290 VPHGYNYVSGNDS
+290 VPHGYNYVSGNDN

-330 SKKGVDGIAP
+330 SKQGIDGIAP

-444 VAATPAVIAVGS
+444 VAATPAVIGVGS

-575 EDGRRLLEVANQSQD
+575 EDGRRLLEVANQSQG
-590 NTGLVLRPTIGMK
+590 NTGLVLKPTIGMK

-758 QQRSFAISAG
+758 QQRSFAVSAG
-768 KVLTSQDV
+768 KVLTSQDI

-788 KEIHAAEI
+788 KEIHATEI
-796 KGSSLHLSEQS
+796 KGSSIHLSEQS
-807 IQLGPKEKRTIRL
+807 IQLGPKEKKTIRL
-820 KLDAGEAKDQFAE
+820 RLDAGEAKDQFAE

-995 YDAGND
+995 YDASKD

-1012 FRLRVKNKENGA
+1012 FRLRVKNKENGG

-1045 TNRLSSHRELV
+1045 TNRLTSHRELV

-1124 MAPVIQFKNLEDLMA
+1124 VAPVIQFKNLEDLMA

-1149 ANVSAQVSDVQAN
+1149 ANVSAQVSDAQAN
-1162 LDTQAVNYSLEDG
+1162 LDAQAVNYSLENG

-1197 KDGNAIYTKTLN
+1197 KDGNLIYTKTLN

-1215 KPTIDLDIEKDEEDE
+1215 KPTIDLDIEK
-1230 EDEEVIQIGKNGRF
+1230 DEEVIQIGKNGRF

-1320 SLDEEEETEV
+1320 SLDEEEEEETEV

-1354 SELVDFKKQEDGTYL
+1354 SGLVDFKKQEDGTYL

-1419 ADELTYTKK
+1419 ANELTYTKK

-1535 SFGNAV
+1535 SFGNAL
-1541 VKKYKVRLNDKEVS
+1541 VKKYKVRLNDKEGS
-1555 EQVPEK
+1555 KQVPEK

-1584 VPMPKEDNS
+1584 VPMPKEENS
-1593 LAPQTESAEIALLTG
+1593 LAPQTESTEIALLTG
-1608 DTREDGVE
+1608 DTIEDGVE
-1616 HLVRLTKHEEA
+1616 HLGRLTKHEEP

-1634 IEVSVPHREF
+1634 IEVPVLHGEF

-1652 TGALAADTSGKLPQ
+1652 PGALAADTSGKLPQ

-1689 RNLKRKE
+1689 GNLKRKE

>member
-60 KQDSVA
+60 RQNSAV

-74 SDEPAKT
+74 SDEPVKT
-81 EQVDEPVAEEGAVEE
+81 EQVDEPVAEEGVVEE

-111 RVATEIKTTAGKTTE
+111 QAATEIKTTAGKTTD
-126 ESREKEDISVKE
+126 ESKEKEDISGKE

-265 MRLDDGVIPKIKDIT
+265 MRLDEGVVPKIKEIT

-290 VPHGYNYVSGNDS
+290 VPHGYNYVSGNDN

-330 SKKGVDGIAP
+330 SKQGIDGIAP

-444 VAATPAVIAVGS
+444 VAATPAVIGVGS

-495 NGHWEE
+495 NGRWEE
-501 VQGLDLAGKVAVIKK
+501 VQGLDLAGKVAIIKK

-550 RTHQLLVDDK
+550 KTHQLLVDDK

-575 EDGRRLLEVANQSQD
+575 EDGRRLLEVANQSQG
-590 NTGLVLRPTIGMK
+590 NTGLVLKPTIGMK

-690 TATPLVDVLDSSGHA
+690 TATPLIDVLDSSGHA

-788 KEIHAAEI
+788 KEIHATEI

-807 IQLGPKEKRTIRL
+807 IQLGPKEKKTIRL

-995 YDAGND
+995 YDASKD

-1045 TNRLSSHRELV
+1045 TNRLTSHRELV

-1124 MAPVIQFKNLEDLMA
+1124 VVPVIQFKNLEDLMA
-1139 IRSKKTVEIK
+1139 TRSKKTVEIK

-1162 LDTQAVNYSLEDG
+1162 LDAQAVNYSLENG

-1197 KDGNAIYTKTLN
+1197 KDGKLIYTKTLN

-1215 KPTIDLDIEKDEEDE
+1215 KPTIELDIE

-1320 SLDEEEETEV
+1320 SLDDEEETEV

-1354 SELVDFKKQEDGTYL
+1354 SGLVDFKKQEDGTYL

-1419 ADELTYTKK
+1419 AGELTYTKK

-1453 VDSEEDEDEENQYA
+1453 VDSDEDEDEENQYA

-1535 SFGNAV
+1535 SFGNAL

-1561 DLHVEQSDK
+1561 NLHVEQSDK
-1570 DQAPSIPVPKSEAH
+1570 DQTPSIPIPKSEVQ
-1584 VPMPKEDNS
+1584 VPMPKEEDS
-1593 LAPQTESAEIALLTG
+1593 LAPQTESTEIALLTG
-1608 DTREDGVE
+1608 GTREDGVE
-1616 HLVRLTKHEEA
+1616 YLGRLTKHEEA

-1644 FERSGRGE
+1644 FERSGRGA
-1652 TGALAADTSGKLPQ
+1652 TGALVADTSGKLPQ

-1689 RNLKRKE
+1689 GNLKRKE

>member
-60 KQDSVA
+60 RQNSAV

-74 SDEPAKT
+74 SDDPVKT

-111 RVATEIKTTAGKTTE
+111 RAATEIKTTAGKTTE
-126 ESREKEDISVKE
+126 ESREKEDISGKE

-145 PQESQLEPE
+145 PQESQVESE

-290 VPHGYNYVSGNDS
+290 VPHGYNYVSGNDN

-575 EDGRRLLEVANQSQD
+575 EDGRRLLEVANQSQG
-590 NTGLVLRPTIGMK
+590 NTGLVLKPTIGMK

-690 TATPLVDVLDSSGHA
+690 TATPLIDLLDSSGHA

-722 AFETDVILHH
+722 AFETDVILYH

-776 PVDRIG
+776 PVDRVG

-788 KEIHAAEI
+788 KEIHATEI

-995 YDAGND
+995 YDASKD

-1045 TNRLSSHRELV
+1045 TNRLTSHRELV

-1124 MAPVIQFKNLEDLMA
+1124 VAPVIQFKNLEDLMA
-1139 IRSKKTVEIK
+1139 IRSNKTVEIK
-1149 ANVSAQVSDVQAN
+1149 ANVSAQVFNVQAN
-1162 LDTQAVNYSLEDG
+1162 LDAQAVNYSLENG

-1197 KDGNAIYTKTLN
+1197 KDGKLIYTKTLN

-1215 KPTIDLDIEKDEEDE
+1215 KPTIDLDIEK
-1230 EDEEVIQIGKNGRF
+1230 DEEVIQIGKNGRF

-1354 SELVDFKKQEDGTYL
+1354 SGLVDFKKQEDGTYL

-1453 VDSEEDEDEENQYA
+1453 VDSEEEDEENQYA

-1535 SFGNAV
+1535 SFGNAL

-1570 DQAPSIPVPKSEAH
+1570 DQAPSIPILKSEAH
-1584 VPMPKEDNS
+1584 VPMPKEENS
-1593 LAPQTESAEIALLTG
+1593 LAPQTEATEIALLTG

-1634 IEVSVPHREF
+1634 IEVSIPHREF

-1689 RNLKRKE
+1689 GNLKRKE

>member
-74 SDEPAKT
+74 SDEPVKT
-81 EQVDEPVAEEGAVEE
+81 DQVDEPVAEEGVVEE

-111 RVATEIKTTAGKTTE
+111 QAATEIKTTAGKTTD
-126 ESREKEDISVKE
+126 ESKEKEDISGKE
-138 ASAPQTI
+138 ASAPQTS

-154 EVTTGRYILQ
+154 EVTRGRYILQ
-164 FSEENRNLVL
+164 FSDENRNLVL

-265 MRLDDGVIPKIKDIT
+265 MRLDEGVVPKIKEIT
-280 PSTTGTYTLK
+280 PSTTGAYTLK
-290 VPHGYNYVSGNDS
+290 VPHGYNYVSGNDN

-330 SKKGVDGIAP
+330 SKQGIDGIAP

-444 VAATPAVIAVGS
+444 VAATPAVIGVGS

-495 NGHWEE
+495 NGRWEE
-501 VQGLDLAGKVAVIKK
+501 VQGLDLAGKVAIIKK

-575 EDGRRLLEVANQSQD
+575 EDGRRLLEVANQSQG
-590 NTGLVLRPTIGMK
+590 NTGLVLKPTIGMK

-690 TATPLVDVLDSSGHA
+690 TATPLIDVLDSSGHA

-788 KEIHAAEI
+788 KEIHATEI
-796 KGSSLHLSEQS
+796 KGSSIHLSEQS

-889 SGRYIELGRE
+889 FGRYIELGRE

-995 YDAGND
+995 YDASKD

-1045 TNRLSSHRELV
+1045 TNRLTSHRELV

-1124 MAPVIQFKNLEDLMA
+1124 VAPVIQFKNLEDLMA

-1149 ANVSAQVSDVQAN
+1149 ANVSAQVFNVQAN
-1162 LDTQAVNYSLEDG
+1162 LDAQAVNYSLENG

-1197 KDGNAIYTKTLN
+1197 KDGKLIYTKTLN

-1215 KPTIDLDIEKDEEDE
+1215 KPTIDLDIE

-1320 SLDEEEETEV
+1320 SLDDEEETEV

-1354 SELVDFKKQEDGTYL
+1354 SGLVDFKKQEDGTYL

-1555 EQVPEK
+1555 KQVPEK

-1570 DQAPSIPVPKSEAH
+1570 DQTPSIPILKSEAH

-1593 LAPQTESAEIALLTG
+1593 LAPQTESTEIALLTG

-1634 IEVSVPHREF
+1634 IEVSIPHREF

-1689 RNLKRKE
+1689 GNLKRKE

>member
-24 ASVSIGFFITGIPM
+24 ASVSIGFFITGVPM

-66 EKKEDGPL
+66 EKREDGPL
-74 SDEPAKT
+74 SDEPVNT
-81 EQVDEPVAEEGAVEE
+81 DQVDEPVAEEGVVEE

-111 RVATEIKTTAGKTTE
+111 QAATEIKTTAGKTTD
-126 ESREKEDISVKE
+126 ESKEKEDISGKE
-138 ASAPQTI
+138 ASAPQTS
-145 PQESQLEPE
+145 PQESPVEPE
-154 EVTTGRYILQ
+154 EVTRGRYILQ
-164 FSEENRNLVL
+164 FSDENRNLVL

-265 MRLDDGVIPKIKDIT
+265 MRLDEGVVPKIKEIT

-290 VPHGYNYVSGNDS
+290 VPHGYNYVSGNDN

-330 SKKGVDGIAP
+330 SKQGIDGIAP

-444 VAATPAVIAVGS
+444 VAATPAVIGVGS

-495 NGHWEE
+495 NGRWEE
-501 VQGLDLAGKVAVIKK
+501 VQGLDLAGKVAIIKK

-527 LKFKDVAGIIV
+527 LKFKDVAGLVV

-550 RTHQLLVDDK
+550 KTHQLLVDDK

-575 EDGRRLLEVANQSQD
+575 EDGRRLLEVANQSQG
-590 NTGLVLRPTIGMK
+590 NTGLVLKPTIGMK

-788 KEIHAAEI
+788 KEIHATEI
-796 KGSSLHLSEQS
+796 KGSSIHLSEQS

-995 YDAGND
+995 YDASKD

-1012 FRLRVKNKENGA
+1012 FRLRVKNKENGG

-1162 LDTQAVNYSLEDG
+1162 LDAQAVNYSLENG

-1197 KDGNAIYTKTLN
+1197 KDGKLIYTKTLN

-1215 KPTIDLDIEKDEEDE
+1215 KPTIDLDIE

-1354 SELVDFKKQEDGTYL
+1354 SGLVDFKKQEDGTYL

-1555 EQVPEK
+1555 KQVPEK
-1561 DLHVEQSDK
+1561 DLHVEQSDE
-1570 DQAPSIPVPKSEAH
+1570 DQAPSIPILKSEAH
-1584 VPMPKEDNS
+1584 VPMPKEENS
-1593 LAPQTESAEIALLTG
+1593 FAPQTESTEIALLTG

-1634 IEVSVPHREF
+1634 IEVSIPHREF

-1652 TGALAADTSGKLPQ
+1652 TGALVADTSGKLPQ

-1689 RNLKRKE
+1689 GNLKRKE

>member
-24 ASVSIGFFITGIPM
+24 ASVSIGFFITGVPM

-66 EKKEDGPL
+66 EKREDGPL
-74 SDEPAKT
+74 SDEPVNT
-81 EQVDEPVAEEGAVEE
+81 DQVDEPVAEEGVVEE

-111 RVATEIKTTAGKTTE
+111 QAATEIKTTAGKTTD
-126 ESREKEDISVKE
+126 ESKEKEDISGKE
-138 ASAPQTI
+138 ASAPQTS

-154 EVTTGRYILQ
+154 EVTRGRYILQ
-164 FSEENRNLVL
+164 FSDENRNLVL

-265 MRLDDGVIPKIKDIT
+265 MRLDEGVVPKIKEIT
-280 PSTTGTYTLK
+280 PSTTGAYTLK
-290 VPHGYNYVSGNDS
+290 VPHGYNYVSGNDN

-330 SKKGVDGIAP
+330 SKQGIDGIAP

-444 VAATPAVIAVGS
+444 VAATPAVIGVGS

-495 NGHWEE
+495 NGRWEE
-501 VQGLDLAGKVAVIKK
+501 VQGLDLAGKVAIIKK

-527 LKFKDVAGIIV
+527 LKFKDVAGLVV

-575 EDGRRLLEVANQSQD
+575 EDGRRLLEVANQSQG
-590 NTGLVLRPTIGMK
+590 NTGLVLKPTIGMK

-690 TATPLVDVLDSSGHA
+690 TATPLIDVLDSSGHA

-807 IQLGPKEKRTIRL
+807 IQLGPKEKKTIRL

-899 KIQDNQSPLNP
+899 KIQDNQSPLNL

-995 YDAGND
+995 YDASKD

-1045 TNRLSSHRELV
+1045 TNRLTSHRELV

-1124 MAPVIQFKNLEDLMA
+1124 VAPVIQFKNLEDLMA

-1162 LDTQAVNYSLEDG
+1162 LDAQAVNYSLENG

-1215 KPTIDLDIEKDEEDE
+1215 KPTIDLDIEK
-1230 EDEEVIQIGKNGRF
+1230 DEEVIQIGKNGRF

-1354 SELVDFKKQEDGTYL
+1354 SGLVDFKKQEDGTYL
-1369 FTFEIEAETDQAHS
+1369 FTFEIEAETEQAHS

-1521 SLKDGDTV
+1521 GLKDGDTV

-1535 SFGNAV
+1535 SFGNAL

-1570 DQAPSIPVPKSEAH
+1570 DQAPSIPVPKSEAY

-1593 LAPQTESAEIALLTG
+1593 LAPQTESTEIALLTG

-1634 IEVSVPHREF
+1634 IEVSVPHREL

-1652 TGALAADTSGKLPQ
+1652 TSALAADTSGKLPQ

-1689 RNLKRKE
+1689 GNLKRKE

>member
-60 KQDSVA
+60 RPDSVA

-74 SDEPAKT
+74 SDEPVNT
-81 EQVDEPVAEEGAVEE
+81 DQVDEPVAEEGVVEE
-96 VVDTEAGE
+96 VVDTEADE
-104 ESGLLTD
+104 EPGLSVD
-111 RVATEIKTTAGKTTE
+111 RAATEIKTTAGKTTD
-126 ESREKEDISVKE
+126 ESREKEDISGKE
-138 ASAPQTI
+138 ASAPQTS
-145 PQESQLEPE
+145 PQGSQLEPE
-154 EVTTGRYILQ
+154 EVTRGRYILQ
-164 FSEENRNLVL
+164 FSDENRNLVL

-265 MRLDDGVIPKIKDIT
+265 MRLDEGVVPKIKEIT

-290 VPHGYNYVSGNDS
+290 VPHGYNYVSGNDN

-330 SKKGVDGIAP
+330 SKQGIDGIAP

-444 VAATPAVIAVGS
+444 VAATPAVIGVGS

-495 NGHWEE
+495 NGRWEE
-501 VQGLDLAGKVAVIKK
+501 VQGLDLAGKVAIIKK

-550 RTHQLLVDDK
+550 KTHQLLVDDK

-575 EDGRRLLEVANQSQD
+575 EDGRRLLEVANQSQG
-590 NTGLVLRPTIGMK
+590 NTGLVLKPTIGMK

-690 TATPLVDVLDSSGHA
+690 TATPLIDVLDSSGHA

-758 QQRSFAISAG
+758 QQRNFAISAG

-788 KEIHAAEI
+788 KEIHATEI

-807 IQLGPKEKRTIRL
+807 IQLGPKEKKTIRL
-820 KLDAGEAKDQFAE
+820 RLDAGEAKDQFAE

-871 TSSKLK
+871 TGSKLK

-899 KIQDNQSPLNP
+899 KIQDNQSPINP
-910 DNIAIQNQHSDSQI
+910 EDIAIQNQHSDSQT

-986 ELHRWDGKV
+986 ELHRWDGKL
-995 YDAGND
+995 YDASQD

-1045 TNRLSSHRELV
+1045 TNRLTSHRELV

-1065 WEVRANLNGEDLLV
+1065 WEVRANLNGENLLV
-1079 EKVVDDAGQLH
+1079 EKVVDDSGQLH

-1105 LRVEVMDIAG
+1105 LRVEAMDIAG
-1115 NVVAVEKDL
+1115 NVIAVETDL
-1124 MAPVIQFKNLEDLMA
+1124 VSPVIQFKNLEDLMA
-1139 IRSKKTVEIK
+1139 TRSKKTVEIK

-1162 LDTQAVNYSLEDG
+1162 LDAQAVNYSLENG

-1197 KDGNAIYTKTLN
+1197 KDGKLIYTKTLN

-1215 KPTIDLDIEKDEEDE
+1215 KPTIDLDIE

-1273 LKIID
+1273 LKFID

-1290 KSDFPRAIM
+1290 KSDFPRAII

-1305 KGNKLKDL
+1305 KGNKLKEL

-1354 SELVDFKKQEDGTYL
+1354 SGLVDFKKQEDGTYL
-1369 FTFEIEAETDQAHS
+1369 FTFEIEAETEQAHS

-1453 VDSEEDEDEENQYA
+1453 VDSEEEDEENQYA

-1506 RQYGNNEKAFRYELH
+1506 RQYGNNEKDFRYELH

-1555 EQVPEK
+1555 EQVPENG
-1561 DLHVEQSDK
+1561 LHVEQSDK
-1570 DQAPSIPVPKSEAH
+1570 DQSSSIPISKLEAH
-1584 VPMPKEDNS
+1584 VPMPKEENS
-1593 LAPQTESAEIALLTG
+1593 LASQTESTEIALLTG

-1634 IEVSVPHREF
+1634 IEVSVPHREL

-1652 TGALAADTSGKLPQ
+1652 TSALAADTSGKLPQ

-1689 RNLKRKE
+1689 GNLKRKE

>member
-60 KQDSVA
+60 RPDSVA

-74 SDEPAKT
+74 SDEPVNT
-81 EQVDEPVAEEGAVEE
+81 DQVDEPVAEEGVVEE
-96 VVDTEAGE
+96 VVDTEADE
-104 ESGLLTD
+104 EPGLSVD
-111 RVATEIKTTAGKTTE
+111 RAATEIKTTAGKTTD
-126 ESREKEDISVKE
+126 ESREKEDISGKE
-138 ASAPQTI
+138 ASAPQTS
-145 PQESQLEPE
+145 PQGSQLEPE
-154 EVTTGRYILQ
+154 EVTRGRYILQ
-164 FSEENRNLVL
+164 FSDENRNLVL

-265 MRLDDGVIPKIKDIT
+265 MRLDEGVVPKIKEIT

-290 VPHGYNYVSGNDS
+290 VPHGYNYVSGNDN

-330 SKKGVDGIAP
+330 SKQGIDGIAP

-444 VAATPAVIAVGS
+444 VAATPAVIGVGS

-495 NGHWEE
+495 NGRWEE
-501 VQGLDLAGKVAVIKK
+501 VQGLDLAGKVAIIKK

-527 LKFKDVAGIIV
+527 LKFKDVVGLV
-538 INTDQGWNKDYY
+538 VVNTDQGWNKDYY
-550 RTHQLLVDDK
+550 KTHQLLVDDK

-590 NTGLVLRPTIGMK
+590 KVGLVLKPTIGMK

-676 GMTRMDLLRIILMN
+676 GMTRMDLLRIVLMN

-788 KEIHAAEI
+788 KEIHATEI

-807 IQLGPKEKRTIRL
+807 IQLGPKEKKTIRL
-820 KLDAGEAKDQFAE
+820 RLDAGEAKDQFAE

-871 TSSKLK
+871 TGSKLK

-899 KIQDNQSPLNP
+899 KIQDNQSPINP
-910 DNIAIQNQHSDSQI
+910 EDIAIQNQHSDSQT

-980 KLRTPI
+980 KFRTPI
-986 ELHRWDGKV
+986 ELHRWDGKL
-995 YDAGND
+995 YDASQD

-1045 TNRLSSHRELV
+1045 TNRLTSHRELV

-1065 WEVRANLNGEDLLV
+1065 WEVRANLNGENLLV
-1079 EKVVDDAGQLH
+1079 EKVVDDSGQLH

-1105 LRVEVMDIAG
+1105 LRVEAMDIAG
-1115 NVVAVEKDL
+1115 NVIAVETDL
-1124 MAPVIQFKNLEDLMA
+1124 VSPVIQFKNLEDLMA
-1139 IRSKKTVEIK
+1139 TRSKKTVEIK

-1162 LDTQAVNYSLEDG
+1162 LDAQAVNYSLENG

-1197 KDGNAIYTKTLN
+1197 KDGKLIYTKTLN

-1215 KPTIDLDIEKDEEDE
+1215 KPTIDLDIE

-1244 TLKGKVSDNVSLP
+1244 TLKGKVSDNVSFP
-1257 KNIKL
+1257 KDIKL
-1262 YYSNLDIGKGE
+1262 YYSNLDIGKGV

-1305 KGNKLKDL
+1305 KGNKSTAL

-1320 SLDEEEETEV
+1320 SLDDEEETEV
-1330 PITVNNWL
+1330 PSTVNNWL

-1369 FTFEIEAETDQAHS
+1369 FTFEIEAETEQAHS

-1453 VDSEEDEDEENQYA
+1453 ADDEDEDEENQYA

-1480 TGSAK
+1480 IGSAK

-1561 DLHVEQSDK
+1561 DLRVEQSDK
-1570 DQAPSIPVPKSEAH
+1570 DQTPSIPIPKSEVQ
-1584 VPMPKEDNS
+1584 VPMPKEENS
-1593 LAPQTESAEIALLTG
+1593 LASQTESTEIALLTG
-1608 DTREDGVE
+1608 DTIEDGVE

-1634 IEVSVPHREF
+1634 IEVSVPHREL

-1652 TGALAADTSGKLPQ
+1652 TSALAADTSGKLPQ

-1689 RNLKRKE
+1689 GNLKRKE

>member
-24 ASVSIGFFITGIPM
+24 ASVSIGFFITGVSM

-60 KQDSVA
+60 RQNSAV

-74 SDEPAKT
+74 SDDPVKT
-81 EQVDEPVAEEGAVEE
+81 EQVDEPVAEEGVVEE

-111 RVATEIKTTAGKTTE
+111 QAATEIKTTAGKTTD
-126 ESREKEDISVKE
+126 ESKEKEDISGKE

-290 VPHGYNYVSGNDS
+290 VPHGYNYVSGNDN

-575 EDGRRLLEVANQSQD
+575 EDGRRLLEVANQSQG
-590 NTGLVLRPTIGMK
+590 NTGLVLKPTIGMK

-690 TATPLVDVLDSSGHA
+690 TATPLIDVLDSSGHA

-796 KGSSLHLSEQS
+796 KGSSIHLSEQS

-838 KSLTEG
+838 KSVTDG

-995 YDAGND
+995 YDASND

-1149 ANVSAQVSDVQAN
+1149 ANVSAQVSNVQAN
-1162 LDTQAVNYSLEDG
+1162 LDAQAVNYSIENG

-1197 KDGNAIYTKTLN
+1197 KDGNLIYTKTLN

-1215 KPTIDLDIEKDEEDE
+1215 KPTINLDIEK
-1230 EDEEVIQIGKNGRF
+1230 DEEVIQIGKNGRF

-1354 SELVDFKKQEDGTYL
+1354 SGLVDFKKQEDGTYL

-1383 VRINGGEKRYFED
+1383 VRINGGEKRYFEG

-1570 DQAPSIPVPKSEAH
+1570 DQTPSIPIPKSEAH

-1593 LAPQTESAEIALLTG
+1593 LAPQTESTEIALLTG

-1634 IEVSVPHREF
+1634 IEVSVPHRAF

-1652 TGALAADTSGKLPQ
+1652 TGALVADTSGKLPQ

-1689 RNLKRKE
+1689 GNLKRKE

>member
-24 ASVSIGFFITGIPM
+24 ASVSIGFFITGVPM

-60 KQDSVA
+60 RQNSAV

-74 SDEPAKT
+74 SDEPVKT
-81 EQVDEPVAEEGAVEE
+81 EQVDEPVAEEGVVEE

-111 RVATEIKTTAGKTTE
+111 QAATEIKTTAGKTTD
-126 ESREKEDISVKE
+126 ESKEKEDISGKE

-154 EVTTGRYILQ
+154 EVTRGRYILQ

-265 MRLDDGVIPKIKDIT
+265 MRLDEGVVPKIKEIT

-290 VPHGYNYVSGNDS
+290 VPHGYNYVSGNDN

-330 SKKGVDGIAP
+330 SKQGIDGIAP

-444 VAATPAVIAVGS
+444 VAATPAVIGVGS

-476 YPIGYTTLTEG
+476 YPIGYTTLPEG
-487 KYEFVDAG
+487 NYEFVDAG
-495 NGHWEE
+495 NGRWEE
-501 VQGLDLAGKVAVIKK
+501 VQGLDLAGKVAIIKK

-527 LKFKDVAGIIV
+527 LKFKDVVGLV
-538 INTDQGWNKDYY
+538 VVNTDQGWNKDYY
-550 RTHQLLVDDK
+550 KTHQLLVDDK

-575 EDGRRLLEVANQSQD
+575 EDGRRLLEVANQSQG
-590 NTGLVLRPTIGMK
+590 NTGLVLKPTIGMK

-758 QQRSFAISAG
+758 QQRNFAISAG

-788 KEIHAAEI
+788 KEIHATEI

-807 IQLGPKEKRTIRL
+807 IQLGPKEKKTIRL
-820 KLDAGEAKDQFAE
+820 RLDAGEAKDQFAE

-871 TSSKLK
+871 TGSKLK

-910 DNIAIQNQHSDSQI
+910 ENIAIQNQHSDSQI

-963 LSRVRY
+963 LSRIRY

-980 KLRTPI
+980 KFRTPI
-986 ELHRWDGKV
+986 ELHRWDGKL
-995 YDAGND
+995 YDASQD

-1037 KPEIVAID
+1037 KPEILAID
-1045 TNRLSSHRELV
+1045 TSRLASHKELV

-1065 WEVRANLNGEDLLV
+1065 WEVRANLNGENLLV
-1079 EKVVDDAGQLH
+1079 EKVVDDSGQLH
-1090 YHLKEVELPLDAKNH
+1090 YHLKEVELPLDAKNY

-1115 NVVAVEKDL
+1115 NVIAVEKDL
-1124 MAPVIQFKNLEDLMA
+1124 VSPVIQFKNLEDLMA
-1139 IRSKKTVEIK
+1139 TRSKKTVEIK

-1162 LDTQAVNYSLEDG
+1162 LDAQAVNYSLENG
-1175 QLSLQIPEQSDGR
+1175 QLSLQIPEQSDGH

-1197 KDGNAIYTKTLN
+1197 KDGNLIYTKTLN

-1215 KPTIDLDIEKDEEDE
+1215 KPTIDLDIE

-1273 LKIID
+1273 LKFID

-1290 KSDFPRAIM
+1290 KSDFPRAII

-1354 SELVDFKKQEDGTYL
+1354 SGLVDFKKQEDGTYL
-1369 FTFEIEAETDQAHS
+1369 FTFEIEAETEQAHS

-1419 ADELTYTKK
+1419 EDELTYTKK

-1492 LKINEDFVARGGFW
+1492 LKIDEDFVARGGFW

-1570 DQAPSIPVPKSEAH
+1570 DQAPSIPVPKSEAY

-1593 LAPQTESAEIALLTG
+1593 LAPQTESTEIALLTG
-1608 DTREDGVE
+1608 DTIEDGVE

-1634 IEVSVPHREF
+1634 IEVSVPHREL

-1652 TGALAADTSGKLPQ
+1652 ISALAADTSGKLPQ

-1689 RNLKRKE
+1689 GNLKRKE